1 MAKFS
6 FDDYARTTFSVATN
20 KGDGSV
26 ISHHQMDEL
35 IGYLKSSG
43 SGPDDATSFSQYME
57 TRLRSLPPELP
68 AGTDYL
74 AFSGKDSG
82 GISNY
87 RNATTYRGDL
97 GSKAGIIGDTPW
109 GNFVQDLYENPA
121 HHPDFGIIEGKL
133 KIYLS
138 SRGIVPL
145 GDEAAGA
152 LQDIMWNAGSPR
164 FFENAIATGKPLVAF
179 VENAPAN
186 RGFSNFELPT
196 ALEHPQLRING
207 YPISAFGPEPLAFA
221 SQSAAEYQALERS
234 LAQHATT
241 NSAHPVDV
249 AQVRLH
255 LKPIDG
261 YDAVSRTLFER
272 PLHDYSALNLS
283 EMSTTRANW
292 VAAHA
297 NLGTGPRLFADL
309 PEPPSHA
316 PLQPG
321 APRGPPQA
329 AAVAEAVA
337 DVAPHGM
344 HAGINPAIK
353 VAGVTGVALLAHD
366 FATSGH
372 KWIELNSQ
380 GNAAGADSTAAHFV
394 GRNVGGAVGGF
405 LGGAGVGL
413 ASGSWTGPGA
423 IATGIGGGVLGAYLG
438 ERWAEQKDV
447 ERVYSQ
453 VDPMGRTW
461 TRDPA
466 DPNGRWLR
474 AGEQQ
479 QVQSSDLGTGV
490 EVRPVQTAQGDDVTF
505 RTNYVATGTLERQL
519 NWQAARAS
527 YELGLSNP
535 PPPQNPYR
543 LNANGLAE
551 PAQGAFETD
560 RAFVRDSSSGQ
571 WELEIKEM
579 VDGRVP
585 NSRHLP
591 VSAEQAQALDEQSR
605 TVIAQNASNT
615 KAAMAARYMV
625 AHEQGRWNDF
635 GDANNPS
642 VPRAIQDAEASANT
656 LNASDGNAYT
666 RQADG
671 QWISKGMIIDSSAN
685 RNLSDELEIAWQS
698 QNDGIAGLHDI
709 ATQLKDTAQVAPEGI
724 RGQVDALYARHG
736 IERTE
741 QQLAATA
748 VAVEQTLNL
757 QGRTGDVVLEL
768 MPDPRTHAPSADSAI
783 ATFGDAGGNRMVLTG
798 TTTIEDITRA
808 QSQLRPEAPLAAQGA
823 TPADQATTPDVPELR
838 IAALTAKEQDAH
850 QQALQEAN
858 RQGSATV
865 DAHQAAS
872 AAVLQTRGVTIDP
885 VEALKN
891 DSDFQRGAVTD
902 AAIEPSREPAPAPAT
917 VFAAPAA
924 AIVEP
929 ERTRPSRESEQLV
942 ESRSER
948 QADSAQRTEEAA
960 QRDARK
966 DEAVSTAPVVNPQ
979 SASQHEPTVKQA
991 RQEQNASVVSTAASA
1006 SSVQPA
1012 QMQAPKAEPRVH
1024 QGSVEPQQLIGS
1036 LPAQPTTSTT
1046 QDEAEKPLP
1055 PSNETEHAPRVTQ
1068 EVPLD
1073 PPLPPPPARDNPG
1086 LEPASP
1092 RAADVGG
1099 DAAHQAA
1106 LPSSLSD
1113 EDRDLPA
1120 HVTPPPAIV
1129 AESNPMQ
1136 PGHPDHALYQQIRE
1150 GVEELDTK
1158 HGRSFDATSE
1168 RMTASL
1174 LVLAK
1179 DNDLSHVDHVLV
1191 SNATATHPAGH
1202 ILFVVQGEAND
1213 PAHLRASMPTAEA
1226 AQTPVED
1233 SLLQFDSV
1241 SREAQQRSLANQ
1253 QEQLLQDE
1261 RAQQDIQV
1269 RAASA
1274 G

>member
-1 MAKFS
+1 MGQFAFEEFALATLKP
-6 FDDYARTTFSVATN
+6 ATN
-20 KGDGSV
+20 VADGSRL
-26 ISHHQMDEL
+26 SDHQKALVVE
-35 IGYLKSSG
+35 YLTSPG
-43 SGPDDATSFSQYME
+43 SGPDGSTSYEDFVREKMRIHPP
-57 TRLRSLPPELP
+57 RLPTGVE
-68 AGTDYL
+68 YI
-74 AFSGKDSG
+74 AFSGVDGRKIPNFD
-82 GISNY
+82 
-87 RNATTYRGDL
+87 NATEYRRNLEGR
-97 GSKAGIIGDTPW
+97 AAIIGDTPW
-109 GNFVQDLYENPA
+109 GHYIDSLNKHPEN
-121 HHPDFGIIEGKL
+121 HRDFYAVKD
-133 KIYLS
+133 KFRDFMS
-138 SRGIVPL
+138 ARGFAPRGEPIS
-145 GDEAAGA
+145 A
-152 LQDIMWNAGSPR
+152 LQDMMWNAGSPR

-179 VENAPAN
+179 VENAQPG
-186 RGFSNFELPT
+186 RGFDKFELAT
-196 ALEHPQLRING
+196 ALDHPSVRING

-261 YDAVSRTLFER
+261 YDAVSKTLFER

-321 APRGPPQA
+321 APRGPPHA

-337 DVAPHGM
+337 DVAPHGV

-353 VAGVTGVALLAHD
+353 IAGVAGVALLAHD

-438 ERWAEQKDV
+438 ERWAEQKDI

-466 DPNGRWLR
+466 DTNGRWLR

-479 QVQSSDLGTGV
+479 QIQSSDLGTGV

-505 RTNYVATGTLERQL
+505 RTSYVATGTLERQL

-551 PAQGAFETD
+551 PARGAFETD
-560 RAFVRDSSSGQ
+560 RAFVRDASSGQ

-625 AHEQGRWNDF
+625 AHEQGRWSDF

-642 VPRAIQDAEASANT
+642 IPRAIRDAQASADT
-656 LNASDGNAYT
+656 LKASDGNAYT

-671 QWISKGMIIDSSAN
+671 QWVSKGVIFDSAAN
-685 RNLSDELEIAWQS
+685 RNLSDELEITWQS

-709 ATQLKDTAQVAPEGI
+709 ARQLKDTVQVAHEGI

-768 MPDPRTHAPSADSAI
+768 MPDPRTHAPGAESAI

-808 QSQLRPEAPLAAQGA
+808 QSQLRPEASLAAQGA
-823 TPADQATTPDVPELR
+823 APADQATTPDVPELR

-850 QQALQEAN
+850 RQALQEAN
-858 RQGSATV
+858 RQGSAAV
-865 DAHQAAS
+865 DAQQAAS
-872 AAVLQTRGVTIDP
+872 TAVLEARGVQVDP
-885 VEALKN
+885 VEAMKV
-891 DSDFQRGAVTD
+891 DSDLQPGAATN
-902 AAIEPSREPAPAPAT
+902 AAIESARQPAPSPAP
-917 VFAAPAA
+917 VIAAPSAS
-924 AIVEP
+924 IVEP
-929 ERTRPSRESEQLV
+929 ERTRPSRESGQPV
-942 ESRSER
+942 ENHSER
-948 QADSAQRTEEAA
+948 QADSAQRAEDAARQDVRKEEPAP
-960 QRDARK
+960 
-966 DEAVSTAPVVNPQ
+966 TAPAVGPQ
-979 SASQHEPTVKQA
+979 SASQHEPTVEQA
-991 RQEQNASVVSTAASA
+991 YEERNASVVSTLASTG
-1006 SSVQPA
+1006 STQQVH
-1012 QMQAPKAEPRVH
+1012 MQEHKAEDPARE
-1024 QGSVEPQQLIGS
+1024 GSAELQKLTDA
-1036 LPAQPTTSTT
+1036 LPAQPAVATA
-1046 QDEAEKPLP
+1046 QDKAEEQ
-1055 PSNETEHAPRVTQ
+1055 PSESEQAPRTAHEVT
-1068 EVPLD
+1068 LD
-1073 PPLPPPPARDNPG
+1073 HPVPPPPAGEHPE
-1086 LEPASP
+1086 LEPAGP
-1092 RAADVGG
+1092 RTADVGG
-1099 DAAHQAA
+1099 EATHQAA
-1106 LPSSLSD
+1106 LPSSPSG
-1113 EDRDLPA
+1113 EDRDIPEHA
-1120 HVTPPPAIV
+1120 TPQPTTLT
-1129 AESNPMQ
+1129 ESNPMQ

-1150 GVEELDTK
+1150 GVADLDAM

-1168 RMTASL
+1168 KMTASL

-1179 DNDLSHVDHVLV
+1179 ENDLSHVDHVLV

-1202 ILFVVQGEAND
+1202 TLFVVQGEAND

-1226 AQTPVED
+1226 AQTPVEE

-1241 SREAQQRSLANQ
+1241 SREAQQRALANQ

-1269 RAASA
+1269 RAASM

>member
-1 MAKFS
+1 MSKFI
-6 FDDYARTTFSVATN
+6 FDDFVKTTLGGATQA
-20 KGDGSV
+20 GSGEALTAQQISDV
-26 ISHHQMDEL
+26 IT
-35 IGYLKSSG
+35 YLKSPG
-43 SGPDDATSFSQYME
+43 SGPTTSVSFEQYVTGNMQAHPP
-57 TRLRSLPPELP
+57 RLPD
-68 AGTDYL
+68 GMDYL
-74 AFSGKDSG
+74 AFSGKDTTR
-82 GISNY
+82 ISNY
-87 RNATTYRGDL
+87 TNAEVY
-97 GSKAGIIGDTPW
+97 SKDINGKSGIIGDTPW
-109 GNFVQDLYENPA
+109 GKFVDQLAKNPA
-121 HHPDFGIIEGKL
+121 HIPDLQSMEAGLRSVMESK
-133 KIYLS
+133 
-138 SRGIVPL
+138 GIVPF
-145 GDEAAGA
+145 DKNYVGA
-152 LQDIMWNAGSPR
+152 LQDIMWNAGSPK
-164 FFENAIATGKPLVAF
+164 FFENAIATGKPLIAF
-179 VENAPAN
+179 VDGAPPD
-186 RGFSNFELPT
+186 RGFSRFELAT
-196 ALEHPQLRING
+196 ALDHPNVRING

-241 NSAHPVDV
+241 NSAQPVDV

-261 YDAVSRTLFER
+261 YDAVSKTLFER

-321 APRGPPQA
+321 APRGPPHA
-329 AAVAEAVA
+329 ATVAEAVA

-353 VAGVTGVALLAHD
+353 VAGVAGVALLAHD

-438 ERWAEQKDV
+438 ERWVEQKDI

-461 TRDPA
+461 TRDAA

-479 QVQSSDLGTGV
+479 QVQSTDLGTGV

-505 RTNYVATGTLERQL
+505 RTSYVATGTLERQL

-551 PAQGAFETD
+551 PARGAFETD
-560 RAFVRDSSSGQ
+560 RAFVRDASSGQ

-591 VSAEQAQALDEQSR
+591 VSAEQAQALDEKSR

-625 AHEQGRWNDF
+625 AHEQGRWSDF

-642 VPRAIQDAEASANT
+642 IPRAIQDAQASADT
-656 LNASDGNAYT
+656 LKASDGNAYT

-671 QWISKGMIIDSSAN
+671 QWVSKGVIFDSAAN
-685 RNLSDELEIAWQS
+685 RNLSDELEITWQS

-709 ATQLKDTAQVAPEGI
+709 ARQLKETAQVAHEGI

-768 MPDPRTHAPSADSAI
+768 MPDPRTHAPSAESAI

-798 TTTIEDITRA
+798 TTTIEDIMRA
-808 QSQLRPEAPLAAQGA
+808 QSQFRPEGSLAAQGA
-823 TPADQATTPDVPELR
+823 APADQATTPDVPELR

-850 QQALQEAN
+850 RQALQEAN
-858 RQGSATV
+858 RQGSAAV
-865 DAHQAAS
+865 DAQQAAS
-872 AAVLQTRGVTIDP
+872 AAVLEARGVQVDP
-885 VEALKN
+885 GEALKVN
-891 DSDFQRGAVTD
+891 RDLQRGAATS
-902 AAIEPSREPAPAPAT
+902 AAVEPAREPTPAPAP
-917 VFAAPAA
+917 VIAAPSAS
-924 AIVEP
+924 IVEP
-929 ERTRPSRESEQLV
+929 ERTRPSRESEQA
-942 ESRSER
+942 EDAAR
-948 QADSAQRTEEAA
+948 QN
-960 QRDARK
+960 ARK
-966 DEAVSTAPVVNPQ
+966 EEPAPTAPAVGPQ
-979 SASQHEPTVKQA
+979 SASQHEPTVEEA
-991 RQEQNASVVSTAASA
+991 REARNASVVGTAAGAGSTQPVHMQEHKA
-1006 SSVQPA
+1006 EDPTLQGGAEPQKLADALPVQPA
-1012 QMQAPKAEPRVH
+1012 VATAQDKAEQPLPQPSESEQAPRTAQEAPLDLPV
-1024 QGSVEPQQLIGS
+1024 PP
-1036 LPAQPTTSTT
+1036 LPAQDDPEPEPTG
-1046 QDEAEKPLP
+1046 
-1055 PSNETEHAPRVTQ
+1055 PRT
-1068 EVPLD
+1068 
-1073 PPLPPPPARDNPG
+1073 
-1086 LEPASP
+1086 
-1092 RAADVGG
+1092 ADVGG
-1099 DAAHQAA
+1099 DATRQAA
-1106 LPSSLSD
+1106 PPSSPSD
-1113 EDRDLPA
+1113 EERDLPE
-1120 HVTPPPAIV
+1120 HVAPPSA
-1129 AESNPMQ
+1129 ALTESNPMQ
-1136 PGHPDHALYQQIRE
+1136 PGHPDHPLYQQIRE
-1150 GVEELDTK
+1150 GVAELDAQ

-1202 ILFVVQGEAND
+1202 TLFVVQGEAND

-1226 AQTPVED
+1226 AQTPVEE

-1241 SREAQQRSLANQ
+1241 SREAQQRALANQ
-1253 QEQLLQDE
+1253 QEQQLQDE
-1261 RAQQDIQV
+1261 RAQLDIQV

>member
-1 MAKFS
+1 MPQFS
-6 FDDYARTTFSVATN
+6 FENFALTTLTPATDAASGALLTDQQ
-20 KGDGSV
+20 KAEVVS
-26 ISHHQMDEL
+26 
-35 IGYLKSSG
+35 YLKSPG
-43 SGPDDATSFSQYME
+43 SGPDGVTSYEEFVNSK
-57 TRLRSLPPELP
+57 LRTFPAELPP
-68 AGTDYL
+68 GVDYV
-74 AFSGKDSG
+74 AFSGTDSFDKG
-82 GISNY
+82 NY
-87 RNATTYRGDL
+87 FNATDYGKNLQGRT
-97 GSKAGIIGDTPW
+97 GIIGDTPW
-109 GNFVQDLYENPA
+109 GKYIEEIVDKPEA
-121 HHPDFGIIEGKL
+121 HPDFHTVADKFQAFMDA
-133 KIYLS
+133 
-138 SRGIVPL
+138 RGFKPMGNGV
-145 GDEAAGA
+145 GA
-152 LQDIMWNAGSPR
+152 LQDMMWNAGSPK

-179 VENAPAN
+179 VENAKLE
-186 RGFSNFELPT
+186 RGFHKFELAT
-196 ALEHPQLRING
+196 ALDHPTVRING

-241 NSAHPVDV
+241 NGAHPVDI

-261 YDAVSRTLFER
+261 YDAISKTLFER

-297 NLGTGPRLFADL
+297 NLTIGPRLFADL
-309 PEPPSHA
+309 PEPSSHA

-321 APRGPPQA
+321 APRGPPHA
-329 AAVAEAVA
+329 ATIAETVA
-337 DVAPHGM
+337 DVAPHGV

-353 VAGVTGVALLAHD
+353 VAGVAGVALLAHD

-394 GRNVGGAVGGF
+394 GRNVGGAMGGF

-438 ERWAEQKDV
+438 ERWAEQKDI

-453 VDPMGRTW
+453 VDPMGRAW

-505 RTNYVATGTLERQL
+505 RTSYVATGTLERQL

-527 YELGLSNP
+527 YELGLSSP

-551 PAQGAFETD
+551 PARGAFETD
-560 RAFVRDSSSGQ
+560 RAFVRDASSGQ

-656 LNASDGNAYT
+656 LPASDGNAYT

-671 QWISKGMIIDSSAN
+671 QWVSKGVIFDSTAN
-685 RNLSDELEIAWQS
+685 RNLSDELEITWQS

-709 ATQLKDTAQVAPEGI
+709 ARQLKDTAQVAPEGI

-741 QQLAATA
+741 QQLAATV

-798 TTTIEDITRA
+798 TTTIEDIARA
-808 QSQLRPEAPLAAQGA
+808 QSQLRPEALLAAQGA

-838 IAALTAKEQDAH
+838 IAALTAKEQDAY

-858 RQGSATV
+858 RQGSAAV
-865 DAHQAAS
+865 DAQQAAS
-872 AAVLQTRGVTIDP
+872 AAVLEARGVQIDP
-885 VEALKN
+885 VEALKG
-891 DSDFQRGAVTD
+891 DTDPQRGAATS
-902 AAIEPSREPAPAPAT
+902 AAVEPAREPAPAPAP
-917 VFAAPAA
+917 VIAAPSAV
-924 AIVEP
+924 IVEP
-929 ERTRPSRESEQLV
+929 ERTRPSRESEQRV
-942 ESRSER
+942 ENRSER
-948 QADSAQRTEEAA
+948 QVDSAQRAEDAARQDVRKEAPA
-960 QRDARK
+960 P
-966 DEAVSTAPVVNPQ
+966 TAPAVGPQ
-979 SASQHEPTVKQA
+979 SASQHEPNVEQA
-991 RQEQNASVVSTAASA
+991 RQEQNASVVGTAASA
-1006 SSVQPA
+1006 GLSQPV
-1012 QMQAPKAEPRVH
+1012 QMQEPWTEDPAH
-1024 QGSVEPQQLIGS
+1024 QGSAEPQKLTDA
-1036 LPAQPTTSTT
+1036 LPAQPAAATAR
-1046 QDEAEKPLP
+1046 DKAEEQ
-1055 PSNETEHAPRVTQ
+1055 PSENEQAPRTAQ

-1073 PPLPPPPARDNPG
+1073 LPLPPPPDRDNPE
-1086 LEPASP
+1086 LEAAGP
-1092 RAADVGG
+1092 RAAGVRGQ
-1099 DAAHQAA
+1099 ATHEAA
-1106 LPSSLSD
+1106 LPSSPSD
-1113 EDRDLPA
+1113 EERDFPE
-1120 HVTPPPAIV
+1120 HVEPQQTSL
-1129 AESNPMQ
+1129 AESNPMR
-1136 PGHPDHALYQQIRE
+1136 PGHPDHPLYQQIRE
-1150 GVEELDTK
+1150 GVEELDAK
-1158 HGRSFDATSE
+1158 HGRSFDAASE

-1202 ILFVVQGEAND
+1202 TLFVVQGEASD

-1226 AQTPVED
+1226 AQTPVEE

-1241 SREAQQRSLANQ
+1241 SREAQQRALANQ
-1253 QEQLLQDE
+1253 QEQQLQDE

-1274 G
+1274 W

>member
-1 MAKFS
+1 MSKFI
-6 FDDYARTTFSVATN
+6 FDDFVKTTLGGATQA
-20 KGDGSV
+20 GSGEALTAQQISDV
-26 ISHHQMDEL
+26 IT
-35 IGYLKSSG
+35 YLKSPG
-43 SGPDDATSFSQYME
+43 SGPTTSVSFEQYVTGNMQAHPP
-57 TRLRSLPPELP
+57 RLPD
-68 AGTDYL
+68 GMDYL
-74 AFSGKDSG
+74 AFSGKDTTR
-82 GISNY
+82 ISNY
-87 RNATTYRGDL
+87 TNAEVY
-97 GSKAGIIGDTPW
+97 SKDINGKSGIIGDTPW
-109 GNFVQDLYENPA
+109 GKFVDQLAKNPA
-121 HHPDFGIIEGKL
+121 HIPDLQSMEAGLRSVMESK
-133 KIYLS
+133 
-138 SRGIVPL
+138 GIVPF
-145 GDEAAGA
+145 DKNYVGA
-152 LQDIMWNAGSPR
+152 LQDIMWNAGSPK
-164 FFENAIATGKPLVAF
+164 FFENAIATGKPLIAF
-179 VENAPAN
+179 VDGAPPD
-186 RGFSNFELPT
+186 RGFSRFELAT
-196 ALEHPQLRING
+196 ALDHPNVRING

-241 NSAHPVDV
+241 NSAQPVDV

-261 YDAVSRTLFER
+261 YDAVSKTLFER

-321 APRGPPQA
+321 APRGPPHA
-329 AAVAEAVA
+329 ATVAEAVA

-353 VAGVTGVALLAHD
+353 VAGVAGVALLAHD

-438 ERWAEQKDV
+438 ERWAEQKDI
-447 ERVYSQ
+447 ERIYSQ

-461 TRDPA
+461 MRDPA

-479 QVQSSDLGTGV
+479 QVQSTDLGTGV

-505 RTNYVATGTLERQL
+505 RTSYVATGTLERQL

-551 PAQGAFETD
+551 PARGAFETD
-560 RAFVRDSSSGQ
+560 RAFVRDASSGQ

-605 TVIAQNASNT
+605 AVIAQNASNT

-625 AHEQGRWNDF
+625 AHEQGRWSDF
-635 GDANNPS
+635 GDANSPS
-642 VPRAIQDAEASANT
+642 IPRAVQDAQASADT
-656 LNASDGNAYT
+656 LKASDGNAYT

-671 QWISKGMIIDSSAN
+671 QWVSKGVIFDSAAN
-685 RNLSDELEIAWQS
+685 RNLSDELEITWQS

-709 ATQLKDTAQVAPEGI
+709 AKQLKDTAQVAHEGI

-768 MPDPRTHAPSADSAI
+768 MPDPRTHAPSAESAI

-808 QSQLRPEAPLAAQGA
+808 QSQLRPEASLAAQGA
-823 TPADQATTPDVPELR
+823 APADQATTPDVPELR

-850 QQALQEAN
+850 RQALQEAN
-858 RQGSATV
+858 RQGSAAV
-865 DAHQAAS
+865 DAQQAAS
-872 AAVLQTRGVTIDP
+872 AAVLEARGVQIDP
-885 VEALKN
+885 VEALKG
-891 DSDFQRGAVTD
+891 DTDLQRGA
-902 AAIEPSREPAPAPAT
+902 AASAVVEPAREPTPAPAP
-917 VFAAPAA
+917 VIAAPSAS
-924 AIVEP
+924 IVEP
-929 ERTRPSRESEQLV
+929 ERTRPSRESEQA
-942 ESRSER
+942 EDAAR
-948 QADSAQRTEEAA
+948 QN
-960 QRDARK
+960 ARK
-966 DEAVSTAPVVNPQ
+966 EEPAPTAPAVGPQ
-979 SASQHEPTVKQA
+979 SASQHEPTVEEA
-991 RQEQNASVVSTAASA
+991 REARNASVVGTAAGAGSTQPVHMQEHKA
-1006 SSVQPA
+1006 EDPTLQGGAEPQKLADALPVQPA
-1012 QMQAPKAEPRVH
+1012 VATAQDKAEQPLPQPSESEQAPRTAQEAPLDLPV
-1024 QGSVEPQQLIGS
+1024 PP
-1036 LPAQPTTSTT
+1036 LPAQDDPEPEPTG
-1046 QDEAEKPLP
+1046 
-1055 PSNETEHAPRVTQ
+1055 PRT
-1068 EVPLD
+1068 
-1073 PPLPPPPARDNPG
+1073 
-1086 LEPASP
+1086 
-1092 RAADVGG
+1092 ADVGG
-1099 DAAHQAA
+1099 DATRHAAPPSSPSDEELDLPEHVAPPSAA
-1106 LPSSLSD
+1106 L
-1113 EDRDLPA
+1113 
-1120 HVTPPPAIV
+1120 T
-1129 AESNPMQ
+1129 ESNPMR
-1136 PGHPDHALYQQIRE
+1136 PGHPDHPLYQQIRE
-1150 GVEELDTK
+1150 GVAELDAQ

-1202 ILFVVQGEAND
+1202 TLFVVQGEAND

-1226 AQTPVED
+1226 AQTPVEE

-1241 SREAQQRSLANQ
+1241 SREAQQRALANQ
-1253 QEQLLQDE
+1253 QEQQLQDE
-1261 RAQQDIQV
+1261 RAQLDIQV

>member
-1 MAKFS
+1 MSKFI
-6 FDDYARTTFSVATN
+6 FDDFVKTTLGGATQA
-20 KGDGSV
+20 GSGETLTAQQISDV
-26 ISHHQMDEL
+26 IT
-35 IGYLKSSG
+35 YLKSPG
-43 SGPDDATSFSQYME
+43 SGPTTSVSFEQYVTGNMQAHPP
-57 TRLRSLPPELP
+57 RLPD
-68 AGTDYL
+68 GMDYL
-74 AFSGKDSG
+74 AFSGKDAAK
-82 GISNY
+82 ISNY
-87 RNATTYRGDL
+87 TNAEVY
-97 GSKAGIIGDTPW
+97 SKDINGKSGIIGDTPW
-109 GNFVQDLYENPA
+109 GKFVDQLAKNPA
-121 HHPDFGIIEGKL
+121 HIPDLQSMEAGLRNVMESK
-133 KIYLS
+133 
-138 SRGIVPL
+138 GIVPF
-145 GDEAAGA
+145 DKNYVGA
-152 LQDIMWNAGSPR
+152 LQDIMWNAGSPK
-164 FFENAIATGKPLVAF
+164 FFENAIATGKPLIAF
-179 VENAPAN
+179 VDGAPPD
-186 RGFSNFELPT
+186 RGFSRFELAT
-196 ALEHPQLRING
+196 ALDHPTVRING

-261 YDAVSRTLFER
+261 YDAVSKTLFER

-316 PLQPG
+316 PLPPG
-321 APRGPPQA
+321 APRGPPHA
-329 AAVAEAVA
+329 ATVAEAVA
-337 DVAPHGM
+337 DVSPHGM

-353 VAGVTGVALLAHD
+353 VAGVAGVALLAHD

-438 ERWAEQKDV
+438 ERWAGQKDI

-505 RTNYVATGTLERQL
+505 RTSYVATGTLERQL

-535 PPPQNPYR
+535 PPPLDPYR
-543 LNANGLAE
+543 LSAHGSAE
-551 PAQGAFETD
+551 PARGAFETD
-560 RAFVRDSSSGQ
+560 RAFVRDASSGQ

-625 AHEQGRWNDF
+625 AHEQGRWSDF

-642 VPRAIQDAEASANT
+642 IPRAVQDAQASADT
-656 LNASDGNAYT
+656 LKASDGNAYT

-671 QWISKGMIIDSSAN
+671 QWVSKGVIFDSAAN
-685 RNLSDELEIAWQS
+685 RNLSDELEITWQS

-709 ATQLKDTAQVAPEGI
+709 ARQLKDTAQVAHEGI

-768 MPDPRTHAPSADSAI
+768 MPDPRTHAPSAESAI

-798 TTTIEDITRA
+798 TTTIEDIARA
-808 QSQLRPEAPLAAQGA
+808 QSQLRPEASLAAQGA
-823 TPADQATTPDVPELR
+823 APADQATTPDVPELR

-850 QQALQEAN
+850 RQALQEAN
-858 RQGSATV
+858 RQGSAAV
-865 DAHQAAS
+865 DAQQAAS
-872 AAVLQTRGVTIDP
+872 AAVLEARGVQVDP
-885 VEALKN
+885 GETLKV
-891 DSDFQRGAVTD
+891 DSDLQREAATSAAV
-902 AAIEPSREPAPAPAT
+902 EPARQPAPTPAP
-917 VFAAPAA
+917 VVAAPSVS
-924 AIVEP
+924 IVESG
-929 ERTRPSRESEQLV
+929 RTRPSRESEQPV
-942 ESRSER
+942 ESRPER
-948 QADSAQRTEEAA
+948 RADSAQRAEDAARQDVRREEPAP
-960 QRDARK
+960 
-966 DEAVSTAPVVNPQ
+966 TAPAMPAQ
-979 SASQHEPTVKQA
+979 SASQHEPTVEPA
-991 RQEQNASVVSTAASA
+991 REERNASFVSTVASA
-1006 SSVQPA
+1006 GSTQPVHMQEHKTEDPVREGSAEPQKLANVVQAQPA
-1012 QMQAPKAEPRVH
+1012 VA
-1024 QGSVEPQQLIGS
+1024 
-1036 LPAQPTTSTT
+1036 TT
-1046 QDEAEKPLP
+1046 QDKAEKPLP
-1055 PSNETEHAPRVTQ
+1055 QSSENEQAPRTAQ

-1073 PPLPPPPARDNPG
+1073 LPVPPSPARNNPG
-1086 LEPASP
+1086 LEPAGL

-1099 DAAHQAA
+1099 DATHQTA
-1106 LPSSLSD
+1106 LPSSASD
-1113 EDRDLPA
+1113 EERDLPE
-1120 HVTPPPAIV
+1120 HVAPPSAAL

-1136 PGHPDHALYQQIRE
+1136 PGHPDHPLYQQIRE
-1150 GVEELDTK
+1150 GVAELDAK

-1191 SNATATHPAGH
+1191 SNTTATHPAGH
-1202 ILFVVQGEAND
+1202 TLFVVQGEAND

-1226 AQTPVED
+1226 AQTPVEE

-1241 SREAQQRSLANQ
+1241 SREAQQRALANQ

-1269 RAASA
+1269 RAVNAW
-1274 G
+1274 

>member
-1 MAKFS
+1 MGQFAFKEF
-6 FDDYARTTFSVATN
+6 ALATLKPATN
-20 KGDGSV
+20 VADGSRL
-26 ISHHQMDEL
+26 SDHHKALVVE
-35 IGYLKSSG
+35 YLTSPG
-43 SGPDDATSFSQYME
+43 SGPDGSTSYEDFVREKMRIHPP
-57 TRLRSLPPELP
+57 RLPTGVE
-68 AGTDYL
+68 YI
-74 AFSGKDSG
+74 AFSGVDGRKIPNFD
-82 GISNY
+82 
-87 RNATTYRGDL
+87 NATEYRRNLEGR
-97 GSKAGIIGDTPW
+97 AAIIGDTPW
-109 GNFVQDLYENPA
+109 GHYIDSLNKHPENHQDFYA
-121 HHPDFGIIEGKL
+121 VKDKFRDFM
-133 KIYLS
+133 S
-138 SRGIVPL
+138 ARGFAPRGEPIS
-145 GDEAAGA
+145 A
-152 LQDIMWNAGSPR
+152 LQDMMWNAGSPR

-179 VENAPAN
+179 VENAQPG
-186 RGFSNFELPT
+186 RGFDKFELAT
-196 ALEHPQLRING
+196 ALDHPTVRING

-261 YDAVSRTLFER
+261 YDAVSKTLFER

-353 VAGVTGVALLAHD
+353 VAGVAGVALLAHD

-405 LGGAGVGL
+405 LGGADVGL

-461 TRDPA
+461 TRAPA

-656 LNASDGNAYT
+656 LNASDGSAYT

-671 QWISKGMIIDSSAN
+671 QWISKGMIFDSTAN
-685 RNLSDELEIAWQS
+685 RNLSDELEITWQS
-698 QNDGIAGLHDI
+698 QNEGIAGLHDI

-741 QQLAATA
+741 QQLASTA
-748 VAVEQTLNL
+748 AAVEQTLNL

-798 TTTIEDITRA
+798 TTTIEDIARA
-808 QSQLRPEAPLAAQGA
+808 QSQLRSEASLAAQGA
-823 TPADQATTPDVPELR
+823 MPADQATTPDAPELR

-850 QQALQEAN
+850 QQARQEAN
-858 RQGSATV
+858 RQGGGAV
-865 DAHQAAS
+865 DAQQAAS
-872 AAVLQTRGVTIDP
+872 AAVLEARGVQVDP
-885 VEALKN
+885 VEALRI
-891 DSDFQRGAVTD
+891 DTDPQRGAATN
-902 AAIEPSREPAPAPAT
+902 AAVEPSREPAPAPT
-917 VFAAPAA
+917 PVFAAPAA

-929 ERTRPSRESEQLV
+929 ERTRPSRESEQRV

-948 QADSAQRTEEAA
+948 QADSAQRAEDAARQDVRKEEPAP
-960 QRDARK
+960 
-966 DEAVSTAPVVNPQ
+966 TAPAVGPQ
-979 SASQHEPTVKQA
+979 STSQHEPNVEQA
-991 RQEQNASVVSTAASA
+991 RQEQNASVVSTAASV
-1006 SSVQPA
+1006 SSAQPA
-1012 QMQAPKAEPRVH
+1012 QMQEPKAEPHVH
-1024 QGSVEPQQLIGS
+1024 QGSVEPQQLTGS
-1036 LPAQPTTSTT
+1036 LTARPTASTT
-1046 QDEAEKPLP
+1046 QDEAEKPLS
-1055 PSNETEHAPRVTQ
+1055 PSNETEHAPKGAQ

-1073 PPLPPPPARDNPG
+1073 PPLPPPPARGNPG

-1092 RAADVGG
+1092 RAADVGR
-1099 DAAHQAA
+1099 DATHQAA
-1106 LPSSLSD
+1106 LPSFPSD
-1113 EDRDLPA
+1113 EDRDFPA
-1120 HVTPPPAIV
+1120 HVTPPPATV

-1150 GVEELDTK
+1150 GVEKLDAK
-1158 HGRSFDATSE
+1158 HGRSFDDTSE

-1202 ILFVVQGEAND
+1202 TLFVVQGEAND
-1213 PAHLRASMPTAEA
+1213 PAHLRASVPTAEA
-1226 AQTPVED
+1226 AQTPVEE

-1241 SREAQQRSLANQ
+1241 SREAQQRALANQ
-1253 QEQLLQDE
+1253 QEQQLQDE

-1274 G
+1274 W

>member
-1 MAKFS
+1 MSKFI
-6 FDDYARTTFSVATN
+6 FDDFVKTTLGGATQA
-20 KGDGSV
+20 GSGEALTAQQISDV
-26 ISHHQMDEL
+26 IT
-35 IGYLKSSG
+35 YLKSPG
-43 SGPDDATSFSQYME
+43 SGPTTSVSFEQYVTGNMQAHPP
-57 TRLRSLPPELP
+57 RLPD
-68 AGTDYL
+68 GMDYL
-74 AFSGKDSG
+74 AFSGKDAAK
-82 GISNY
+82 ISNY
-87 RNATTYRGDL
+87 TNAEVY
-97 GSKAGIIGDTPW
+97 SKDINGKSGIIGDTPW
-109 GNFVQDLYENPA
+109 GKFVDQLAKNPA
-121 HHPDFGIIEGKL
+121 HIPDLQSMEAGLRNVMESK
-133 KIYLS
+133 
-138 SRGIVPL
+138 GIVPF
-145 GDEAAGA
+145 DKNYVGA
-152 LQDIMWNAGSPR
+152 LQDIMWNAGSPK
-164 FFENAIATGKPLVAF
+164 FFENAIATGKPLIAF
-179 VENAPAN
+179 VDGAPPD
-186 RGFSNFELPT
+186 RGFSRFELAT
-196 ALEHPQLRING
+196 ALDHPTVRING

-261 YDAVSRTLFER
+261 YDAVSKTLFER

-292 VAAHA
+292 LAAHA

-321 APRGPPQA
+321 APRGPPRA
-329 AAVAEAVA
+329 ATVAEAVA

-353 VAGVTGVALLAHD
+353 VAGVAGVALLAHD

-438 ERWAEQKDV
+438 ERWAEQKDI

-461 TRDPA
+461 TRDAA

-479 QVQSSDLGTGV
+479 QVQSTDLGTGV

-505 RTNYVATGTLERQL
+505 RTSYVATGTLERQL

-551 PAQGAFETD
+551 PARVAFETD
-560 RAFVRDSSSGQ
+560 RAFIRDASSGQ

-625 AHEQGRWNDF
+625 AHEQGRWSDF

-642 VPRAIQDAEASANT
+642 IPRAVQDAQASADT
-656 LNASDGNAYT
+656 LKASDGNAYT

-671 QWISKGMIIDSSAN
+671 QWVSKGVIFDSAAN
-685 RNLSDELEIAWQS
+685 RNLSDELEITWQS

-709 ATQLKDTAQVAPEGI
+709 ARQLKDTAQVAHEGI

-768 MPDPRTHAPSADSAI
+768 MPDPRTHAPSAESAI

-798 TTTIEDITRA
+798 TTTIEDIARA
-808 QSQLRPEAPLAAQGA
+808 QSQLRPEAPLAAQGV

-850 QQALQEAN
+850 RQALQEAN
-858 RQGSATV
+858 RQGSAVV
-865 DAHQAAS
+865 DAHQSAS
-872 AAVLQTRGVTIDP
+872 AAVLEARGGHVDP
-885 VEALKN
+885 VEMLKV
-891 DSDFQRGAVTD
+891 DSDLQRGAATAGATVES
-902 AAIEPSREPAPAPAT
+902 ARQPAPTPAP
-917 VFAAPAA
+917 VIAAPSAV
-924 AIVEP
+924 IVEP
-929 ERTRPSRESEQLV
+929 ERTRPSRESEQPV
-942 ESRSER
+942 DKHTER
-948 QADSAQRTEEAA
+948 QADSAQRAEDAARQDVRKEAPA
-960 QRDARK
+960 P
-966 DEAVSTAPVVNPQ
+966 TAPAVGPQ
-979 SASQHEPTVKQA
+979 SASQHDATVEQV
-991 RQEQNASVVSTAASA
+991 RQEQNASVVNTAASA
-1006 SSVQPA
+1006 GSSQPV
-1012 QMQAPKAEPRVH
+1012 QMQEPWTEDPAH
-1024 QGSVEPQQLIGS
+1024 QGSAEPQKLADALQ
-1036 LPAQPTTSTT
+1036 AQPAAATAQDKAET
-1046 QDEAEKPLP
+1046 Q
-1055 PSNETEHAPRVTQ
+1055 PSESEQTPRTAQ

-1073 PPLPPPPARDNPG
+1073 PPVPPPPARDNPE
-1086 LEPASP
+1086 LEPTDP
-1092 RAADVGG
+1092 RTADVGR
-1099 DAAHQAA
+1099 DATHQTAP
-1106 LPSSLSD
+1106 PSSASD
-1113 EDRDLPA
+1113 EERDLPER
-1120 HVTPPPAIV
+1120 VTPQPATLT
-1129 AESNPMQ
+1129 ESNPMQ
-1136 PGHPDHALYQQIRE
+1136 PGHPDHPLYQQIRE
-1150 GVEELDTK
+1150 GVEELDAK
-1158 HGRSFDATSE
+1158 HGRSFDAASE

-1202 ILFVVQGEAND
+1202 TLFVVQGEAND

-1226 AQTPVED
+1226 AQTPVEE

-1241 SREAQQRSLANQ
+1241 SREAQQRALANQ

-1269 RAASA
+1269 RAANA
-1274 G
+1274 W

>member
-1 MAKFS
+1 MPQFS
-6 FDDYARTTFSVATN
+6 FENFALTTLTPATDAASGALLTDQQ
-20 KGDGSV
+20 KAEVVS
-26 ISHHQMDEL
+26 
-35 IGYLKSSG
+35 YLKSPG
-43 SGPDDATSFSQYME
+43 SGPDGVTSYEEFVNSK
-57 TRLRSLPPELP
+57 LRTFPAELPP
-68 AGTDYL
+68 GVDYV
-74 AFSGKDSG
+74 AFSGTDSFDKG
-82 GISNY
+82 NY
-87 RNATTYRGDL
+87 FNATDYGKNLQGRT
-97 GSKAGIIGDTPW
+97 GIIGDTPW
-109 GNFVQDLYENPA
+109 GKYIEEIVDKPEA
-121 HHPDFGIIEGKL
+121 HPDFHTVADKFQAFMDA
-133 KIYLS
+133 
-138 SRGIVPL
+138 RGFKPMGNGV
-145 GDEAAGA
+145 GA
-152 LQDIMWNAGSPR
+152 LQDMMWNAGSPK

-179 VENAPAN
+179 VENAKLE
-186 RGFSNFELPT
+186 RGFHKFELAT
-196 ALEHPQLRING
+196 ALDHPTVRING

-261 YDAVSRTLFER
+261 YDAVSKTLFER

-297 NLGTGPRLFADL
+297 NLTTGPRLFADL

-321 APRGPPQA
+321 APRGPPHA
-329 AAVAEAVA
+329 ATIAETVA

-344 HAGINPAIK
+344 HAGIHPAIK
-353 VAGVTGVALLAHD
+353 VAGVAGVALLAHD

-438 ERWAEQKDV
+438 ERWAEQKDI

-505 RTNYVATGTLERQL
+505 RTSYVATGTLERQL

-551 PAQGAFETD
+551 PARGAFETD
-560 RAFVRDSSSGQ
+560 RAFVRDASSGQ

-605 TVIAQNASNT
+605 TVIAQNSANT

-642 VPRAIQDAEASANT
+642 IPRAIQDAEANANT
-656 LNASDGNAYT
+656 LNASNGSAYT

-671 QWISKGMIIDSSAN
+671 QWVSKGVIFDSTAN
-685 RNLSDELEIAWQS
+685 RNLSDELEITWQS

-709 ATQLKDTAQVAPEGI
+709 ARQLKDTAQVAPEGI
-724 RGQVDALYARHG
+724 RAQVDALYARHG
-736 IERTE
+736 IVRTE

-768 MPDPRTHAPSADSAI
+768 MPDPRTHAPSAGSAI

-798 TTTIEDITRA
+798 TTTIEDIARA
-808 QSQLRPEAPLAAQGA
+808 QSQLRPEATLAAQGA
-823 TPADQATTPDVPELR
+823 APADQATTPDVPELR

-850 QQALQEAN
+850 RQALQEAN
-858 RQGSATV
+858 RQGSAAV
-865 DAHQAAS
+865 DAQQAAS
-872 AAVLQTRGVTIDP
+872 AAVLEARGGQVDP
-885 VEALKN
+885 VEALKV
-891 DSDFQRGAVTD
+891 DSDLQPGAATN
-902 AAIEPSREPAPAPAT
+902 AALESARQPAPSPAP
-917 VFAAPAA
+917 VIAAPSAS
-924 AIVEP
+924 IVEP
-929 ERTRPSRESEQLV
+929 ERTRPSRESEQRV

-948 QADSAQRTEEAA
+948 QVDSAQHAEDVGR
-960 QRDARK
+960 QDVRK
-966 DEAVSTAPVVNPQ
+966 DEPAPTAPAVGPQ
-979 SASQHEPTVKQA
+979 SASQHEPNVEQA
-991 RQEQNASVVSTAASA
+991 RQEQNASVVGTAASA
-1006 SSVQPA
+1006 GLSQPV
-1012 QMQAPKAEPRVH
+1012 QMQEPWTEDPAH
-1024 QGSVEPQQLIGS
+1024 QGSAEPQKLADA
-1036 LPAQPTTSTT
+1036 LPAQPAAATAR
-1046 QDEAEKPLP
+1046 DKAEEQ
-1055 PSNETEHAPRVTQ
+1055 PSENEQAPRTAQ

-1073 PPLPPPPARDNPG
+1073 PPVPPPPARDNPG

-1092 RAADVGG
+1092 RVADAGA
-1099 DAAHQAA
+1099 DAIHQAP
-1106 LPSSLSD
+1106 LPSSPSG
-1113 EDRDLPA
+1113 EERAFAEHASPRPA
-1120 HVTPPPAIV
+1120 TV
-1129 AESNPMQ
+1129 AESNPMR
-1136 PGHPDHALYQQIRE
+1136 PGHPDHPLYQQIRE
-1150 GVEELDTK
+1150 GVEELDAK
-1158 HGRSFDATSE
+1158 HGRSFDAASE

-1202 ILFVVQGEAND
+1202 TLFVVQGEAND

-1241 SREAQQRSLANQ
+1241 SREAQQRALANQ
-1253 QEQLLQDE
+1253 QEQQLQDE

-1269 RAASA
+1269 RAASM

>member
-1 MAKFS
+1 MGQFAFKEF
-6 FDDYARTTFSVATN
+6 ALATLKPATN
-20 KGDGSV
+20 VADGSRLSDQQKALV
-26 ISHHQMDEL
+26 VE
-35 IGYLKSSG
+35 YLTSPG
-43 SGPDDATSFSQYME
+43 SGPDGSTSYEDFVREKM
-57 TRLRSLPPELP
+57 RVHPPLLPKDVE
-68 AGTDYL
+68 YI
-74 AFSGKDSG
+74 AFSGIDG
-82 GISNY
+82 GKISNFD
-87 RNATTYRGDL
+87 NATEYQRNLDGR
-97 GSKAGIIGDTPW
+97 AAIIGDTPW
-109 GNFVQDLYENPA
+109 GHYIDSLNKHPENHQDFYA
-121 HHPDFGIIEGKL
+121 VKDKFRDFM
-133 KIYLS
+133 S
-138 SRGIVPL
+138 ARGFAPRGEPIS
-145 GDEAAGA
+145 A
-152 LQDIMWNAGSPR
+152 LQDMMWNAGSPR

-179 VENAPAN
+179 VENAQPE
-186 RGFSNFELPT
+186 RGFHKFELAT
-196 ALEHPQLRING
+196 ALDHPTVRING
-207 YPISAFGPEPLAFA
+207 YPMSAFGPEPLAFA

-241 NSAHPVDV
+241 HSAQPVDV

-261 YDAVSRTLFER
+261 YDAVSKTLFER

-297 NLGTGPRLFADL
+297 NMATGPRLFADL

-321 APRGPPQA
+321 APRGPPHA
-329 AAVAEAVA
+329 ATVAESVA

-353 VAGVTGVALLAHD
+353 VAGVAGVALLAHD

-438 ERWAEQKDV
+438 ERWAEQKDI

-479 QVQSSDLGTGV
+479 QVQSTDLGTGV
-490 EVRPVQTAQGDDVTF
+490 EVRPVQTAQGDEVTF
-505 RTNYVATGTLERQL
+505 RTSYVATGTLERQL

-543 LNANGLAE
+543 LSANGLAE
-551 PAQGAFETD
+551 PARGAFETD
-560 RAFVRDSSSGQ
+560 RTFVRDVSSGQ

-591 VSAEQAQALDEQSR
+591 VSAEQAQSLDEQSR
-605 TVIAQNASNT
+605 TVIAQNAANT
-615 KAAMAARYMV
+615 KAAMAGRYMV
-625 AHEQGRWNDF
+625 AHEQGRWGDF

-642 VPRAIQDAEASANT
+642 IPRAVQDAQASADT
-656 LNASDGNAYT
+656 LKASDGNAYT

-671 QWISKGMIIDSSAN
+671 QWVSKGVIFDSTAN
-685 RNLSDELEIAWQS
+685 RNLSDELEITWQS

-709 ATQLKDTAQVAPEGI
+709 AKQLKDTAQVAPEGI

-736 IERTE
+736 IERTK

-768 MPDPRTHAPSADSAI
+768 MPDPRTHAPSAESAI

-798 TTTIEDITRA
+798 TTTIEDISRA
-808 QSQLRPEAPLAAQGA
+808 QSQLRPEASLAAQGA
-823 TPADQATTPDVPELR
+823 APADHATTPDVPELR

-850 QQALQEAN
+850 RQALQEAN
-858 RQGSATV
+858 RQGSAAV
-865 DAHQAAS
+865 DAQQAAS
-872 AAVLQTRGVTIDP
+872 VAVLEARGVQVDP
-885 VEALKN
+885 VEVLKV
-891 DSDFQRGAVTD
+891 DSDLQRGAAPG
-902 AAIEPSREPAPAPAT
+902 AAIEPAREPTPAPAP
-917 VFAAPAA
+917 VIAAPSAT
-924 AIVEP
+924 IVEP
-929 ERTRPSRESEQLV
+929 EHTPPSRESEQRV

-948 QADSAQRTEEAA
+948 QADSAQRAEDAA
-960 QRDARK
+960 QQDARK
-966 DEAVSTAPVVNPQ
+966 EESAPTAPAVDPQ
-979 SASQHEPTVKQA
+979 SASQHEPNVEQA
-991 RQEQNASVVSTAASA
+991 RQSQSTPGVIAAAIAGSA
-1006 SSVQPA
+1006 QPV
-1012 QMQAPKAEPRVH
+1012 QMQEPKAEPPAHQARVER
-1024 QGSVEPQQLIGS
+1024 QMLTDA
-1036 LPAQPTTSTT
+1036 LPVQAAAATA
-1046 QDEAEKPLP
+1046 QDEAGKPLP
-1055 PSNETEHAPRVTQ
+1055 RPFQNEQAPRTAQ
-1068 EVPLD
+1068 EVLLD
-1073 PPLPPPPARDNPG
+1073 LPVSLPPTRDNPE
-1086 LEPASP
+1086 LEAGDP
-1092 RAADVGG
+1092 RTAEVGG
-1099 DAAHQAA
+1099 DATHQAV
-1106 LPSSLSD
+1106 LPSSPSGEKRNLA
-1113 EDRDLPA
+1113 EHA
-1120 HVTPPPAIV
+1120 HPQPTAV
-1129 AESNPMQ
+1129 AENNPMQ

-1150 GVEELDTK
+1150 GVEELDAK

-1191 SNATATHPAGH
+1191 SNATSSHPAGH
-1202 ILFVVQGEAND
+1202 TLFVVQGEAGD
-1213 PAHLRASMPTAEA
+1213 PAHLRASMSTAEA
-1226 AQTPVED
+1226 AQTPVEE

-1241 SREAQQRSLANQ
+1241 SREAQQRALANQ

-1269 RAASA
+1269 RAASM

>member
-1 MAKFS
+1 MGQFELKEFALATLKP
-6 FDDYARTTFSVATN
+6 ATN
-20 KGDGSV
+20 VADGSRLSDQQKALV
-26 ISHHQMDEL
+26 VE
-35 IGYLKSSG
+35 YLTSPG
-43 SGPDDATSFSQYME
+43 SGPDGSTSYEDFVREKM
-57 TRLRSLPPELP
+57 RIHPPRLP
-68 AGTDYL
+68 AGVEYI
-74 AFSGKDSG
+74 AFSGIDGRKIPNFD
-82 GISNY
+82 
-87 RNATTYRGDL
+87 NATEYRRNLEGR
-97 GSKAGIIGDTPW
+97 AAIIGDTPW
-109 GNFVQDLYENPA
+109 GRYIVSLTEHPESHQDFYAVKDKFRNFMSA
-121 HHPDFGIIEGKL
+121 
-133 KIYLS
+133 
-138 SRGIVPL
+138 RGFAPR
-145 GDEAAGA
+145 GEPTSA
-152 LQDIMWNAGSPR
+152 LQDMMWNAGSPK

-179 VENAPAN
+179 VENAQPG
-186 RGFSNFELPT
+186 RGFHKFELAT
-196 ALEHPQLRING
+196 ALDHPTVRING

-241 NSAHPVDV
+241 NSAQPVDV

-261 YDAVSRTLFER
+261 YDAVSKTLFER

-353 VAGVTGVALLAHD
+353 AAGVAGVALLAHD

-372 KWIELNSQ
+372 KWIELSSQ

-438 ERWAEQKDV
+438 ERWAEQKDI

-490 EVRPVQTAQGDDVTF
+490 EVRAVQTAQGDEVTF

-551 PAQGAFETD
+551 PARGAFETD
-560 RAFVRDSSSGQ
+560 RAFVRDASSGQ

-642 VPRAIQDAEASANT
+642 VPRAIQDAKASANT

-671 QWISKGMIIDSSAN
+671 QWISKGMIFDSTAN
-685 RNLSDELEIAWQS
+685 RNLSDELEITWQS

-709 ATQLKDTAQVAPEGI
+709 AIQLKDTAQVAPEGI

-798 TTTIEDITRA
+798 TTTIEDIARA
-808 QSQLRPEAPLAAQGA
+808 QSQLRPEASLAAQSA
-823 TPADQATTPDVPELR
+823 TPANQATMPDVPELR
-838 IAALTAKEQDAH
+838 ITALTAKEQDAH

-858 RQGSATV
+858 RQGSAAV
-865 DAHQAAS
+865 GAQQAAS
-872 AAVLQTRGVTIDP
+872 AAVLEVRGVQVDP
-885 VEALKN
+885 VEALKV
-891 DSDFQRGAVTD
+891 DSDLQRGA
-902 AAIEPSREPAPAPAT
+902 AANAAVEPAREPTSAPAP
-917 VFAAPAA
+917 VIAAPSAS
-924 AIVEP
+924 IVEP
-929 ERTRPSRESEQLV
+929 ERTRPSRGSEQPV
-942 ESRSER
+942 ENRSER
-948 QADSAQRTEEAA
+948 QADSMQRAEDATRQDVREEEPAPAA
-960 QRDARK
+960 PAVDPQR
-966 DEAVSTAPVVNPQ
+966 
-979 SASQHEPTVKQA
+979 ASQHEPTVEQA
-991 RQEQNASVVSTAASA
+991 REERNASVISTAASA
-1006 SSVQPA
+1006 GSTQPVHL
-1012 QMQAPKAEPRVH
+1012 QEHRAEDTVH
-1024 QGSVEPQQLIGS
+1024 QGSAEPQKLTDA
-1036 LPAQPTTSTT
+1036 LPVQPAVAAAK
-1046 QDEAEKPLP
+1046 DKAEEQPAE
-1055 PSNETEHAPRVTQ
+1055 SEQTPRTAQ

-1073 PPLPPPPARDNPG
+1073 LPVLPPPARDNSG
-1086 LEPASP
+1086 LESASP

-1106 LPSSLSD
+1106 LPCSPSG
-1113 EDRDLPA
+1113 EERAFAEHVERRPA
-1120 HVTPPPAIV
+1120 TV
-1129 AESNPMQ
+1129 AQSNPMQ

-1150 GVEELDTK
+1150 GVEELDAK
-1158 HGRSFDATSE
+1158 HGRSFDVTSE

-1191 SNATATHPAGH
+1191 SNATAMHPAGH
-1202 ILFVVQGEAND
+1202 TLFVVQGEASD

-1226 AQTPVED
+1226 AQTPVEE

-1241 SREAQQRSLANQ
+1241 SREAQQRALANQ

-1269 RAASA
+1269 RAASM

>member
-1 MAKFS
+1 MSKFI
-6 FDDYARTTFSVATN
+6 FDDFVKTTLGGATQA
-20 KGDGSV
+20 GSGEALTAQQISDV
-26 ISHHQMDEL
+26 IT
-35 IGYLKSSG
+35 YLKSPG
-43 SGPDDATSFSQYME
+43 SGPTTSVSFEQYVTGNMQAHPP
-57 TRLRSLPPELP
+57 RLPD
-68 AGTDYL
+68 GMDYL
-74 AFSGKDSG
+74 AFSGKDAAK
-82 GISNY
+82 ISNY
-87 RNATTYRGDL
+87 TNAEVY
-97 GSKAGIIGDTPW
+97 SKDINGKSGIIGDTPW
-109 GNFVQDLYENPA
+109 GKFVDQLAKNPA
-121 HHPDFGIIEGKL
+121 HIPDLQSMEAGLRSVMESK
-133 KIYLS
+133 
-138 SRGIVPL
+138 GIVPF
-145 GDEAAGA
+145 DKNYVGA
-152 LQDIMWNAGSPR
+152 LQDIMWNAGSPK
-164 FFENAIATGKPLVAF
+164 FFENAIATGKPLIAF
-179 VENAPAN
+179 VDGAPPD
-186 RGFSNFELPT
+186 RGFSRFELAT
-196 ALEHPQLRING
+196 ALDHPTVRING

-241 NSAHPVDV
+241 NSAQPVDV

-261 YDAVSRTLFER
+261 YDAVSKTLFER

-292 VAAHA
+292 VAAHTR
-297 NLGTGPRLFADL
+297 LGTGPRLFADL

-321 APRGPPQA
+321 APRGPPHA
-329 AAVAEAVA
+329 AAVAEAVT
-337 DVAPHGM
+337 DVAPHGV

-353 VAGVTGVALLAHD
+353 VAGVAGVALLAHD

-380 GNAAGADSTAAHFV
+380 GNVAGADSTAAHFV

-423 IATGIGGGVLGAYLG
+423 IATVIGGGVLGAYLG
-438 ERWAEQKDV
+438 ERWAEQKDI

-479 QVQSSDLGTGV
+479 QVQSTDLGTGV
-490 EVRPVQTAQGDDVTF
+490 EVRPVQTAQGDDVIS
-505 RTNYVATGTLERQL
+505 RTSYVATGTLERQL
-519 NWQAARAS
+519 NWQAAQAS

-551 PAQGAFETD
+551 PARGAFETN
-560 RAFVRDSSSGQ
+560 RAFVRDASSGQ
-571 WELEIKEM
+571 WKLEIKEM

-591 VSAEQAQALDEQSR
+591 VSEEQAQALDEQSR

-625 AHEQGRWNDF
+625 AHEQGRWSDF

-642 VPRAIQDAEASANT
+642 IPRAVEDAQASADT
-656 LNASDGNAYT
+656 LKASDGNAYT

-671 QWISKGMIIDSSAN
+671 QWVSKGVIFDSTAN
-685 RNLSDELEIAWQS
+685 RNLSDELEITWQS

-709 ATQLKDTAQVAPEGI
+709 ARQLKDTAQVAHEGI

-748 VAVEQTLNL
+748 LAVEQTLNL

-768 MPDPRTHAPSADSAI
+768 MPDPRTHAPSAESAI

-808 QSQLRPEAPLAAQGA
+808 QSQLRPEASLAAQGA
-823 TPADQATTPDVPELR
+823 APADQATTPDVPELR

-850 QQALQEAN
+850 RQALQEAN
-858 RQGSATV
+858 RQGSAAV
-865 DAHQAAS
+865 DAQQAAS
-872 AAVLQTRGVTIDP
+872 AAVLEARGVQVDP
-885 VEALKN
+885 GEALKVN
-891 DSDFQRGAVTD
+891 RDLQRGAATS
-902 AAIEPSREPAPAPAT
+902 AAVEPAREPTPAPAP
-917 VFAAPAA
+917 VIAAPSAS
-924 AIVEP
+924 IVEP
-929 ERTRPSRESEQLV
+929 ERTRPSRESEQA
-942 ESRSER
+942 EDAAR
-948 QADSAQRTEEAA
+948 QN
-960 QRDARK
+960 ARK
-966 DEAVSTAPVVNPQ
+966 EEPAPTAPAVGPQ
-979 SASQHEPTVKQA
+979 SASQHEPTVEEA
-991 RQEQNASVVSTAASA
+991 REARNASVVGTAAGAGSTQPVHMQEHKA
-1006 SSVQPA
+1006 EDPTLQGGAEPQKLADALPVQPA
-1012 QMQAPKAEPRVH
+1012 VATAQDKAEQPLPQPSESEQAPRTAQEAPLDLPV
-1024 QGSVEPQQLIGS
+1024 PP
-1036 LPAQPTTSTT
+1036 LPAQDDPEPEPTG
-1046 QDEAEKPLP
+1046 
-1055 PSNETEHAPRVTQ
+1055 PRT
-1068 EVPLD
+1068 
-1073 PPLPPPPARDNPG
+1073 
-1086 LEPASP
+1086 
-1092 RAADVGG
+1092 ADVGG
-1099 DAAHQAA
+1099 DATRQAA
-1106 LPSSLSD
+1106 PPSSPSD
-1113 EDRDLPA
+1113 EELDLPE
-1120 HVTPPPAIV
+1120 HVAPPSA
-1129 AESNPMQ
+1129 ALTESNPMR
-1136 PGHPDHALYQQIRE
+1136 PGHPDHPLYQQIRE
-1150 GVEELDTK
+1150 GVAELDAQ

-1202 ILFVVQGEAND
+1202 TLFVVQGEAND

-1226 AQTPVED
+1226 AQTPVEE

-1241 SREAQQRSLANQ
+1241 SREAQQRALANQ
-1253 QEQLLQDE
+1253 QEQQLQDE
-1261 RAQQDIQV
+1261 RAQLDIQV

>member
-1 MAKFS
+1 MSKFI
-6 FDDYARTTFSVATN
+6 FDDFVKTTLGGATQA
-20 KGDGSV
+20 GSGEALTAQQISDV
-26 ISHHQMDEL
+26 IT
-35 IGYLKSSG
+35 YLKSPG
-43 SGPDDATSFSQYME
+43 SGPTTSVSFEQYVTGNMQAHPP
-57 TRLRSLPPELP
+57 RLPD
-68 AGTDYL
+68 GMDYL
-74 AFSGKDSG
+74 AFSGKDTTR
-82 GISNY
+82 ISNY
-87 RNATTYRGDL
+87 TNAEVY
-97 GSKAGIIGDTPW
+97 SKDINGKSGIIGDTPW
-109 GNFVQDLYENPA
+109 GKFVDQLAKNPA
-121 HHPDFGIIEGKL
+121 HIPDLQSMEAGLRSVMESK
-133 KIYLS
+133 
-138 SRGIVPL
+138 GIVPF
-145 GDEAAGA
+145 DKNYVGA
-152 LQDIMWNAGSPR
+152 LQDIMWNAGSPK
-164 FFENAIATGKPLVAF
+164 FFENAIATGKPLIAF
-179 VENAPAN
+179 VDGAPPD
-186 RGFSNFELPT
+186 RGFSRFELAT
-196 ALEHPQLRING
+196 ALDHPNVRING

-241 NSAHPVDV
+241 NSAQPVDV

-261 YDAVSRTLFER
+261 YDAVSKTLFER

-321 APRGPPQA
+321 APRGPPRA
-329 AAVAEAVA
+329 ATVAEAVA

-353 VAGVTGVALLAHD
+353 VAGVAGVALLAHD

-438 ERWAEQKDV
+438 ERWAEQKDI
-447 ERVYSQ
+447 ERIYSQ

-479 QVQSSDLGTGV
+479 QVQSTDLGTGV

-505 RTNYVATGTLERQL
+505 RTSYVATGTLERQL

-551 PAQGAFETD
+551 PARGAFETD
-560 RAFVRDSSSGQ
+560 RAFVRDASSGQ

-625 AHEQGRWNDF
+625 AHEQGRWSDF

-642 VPRAIQDAEASANT
+642 IPRAIQDAQASADT
-656 LNASDGNAYT
+656 LKASDGNAYT

-671 QWISKGMIIDSSAN
+671 QWVSKGVIFDSAAN
-685 RNLSDELEIAWQS
+685 RNLSDELEITWQS
-698 QNDGIAGLHDI
+698 QNDGIAGLYDI
-709 ATQLKDTAQVAPEGI
+709 ARQLKDTAQFAHEGI

-768 MPDPRTHAPSADSAI
+768 MPDPRTHAPGAESAI

-798 TTTIEDITRA
+798 TATIEDITRA
-808 QSQLRPEAPLAAQGA
+808 QSQLRPEASLAAQGA
-823 TPADQATTPDVPELR
+823 GPADQATTPDVPELR

-850 QQALQEAN
+850 RQALQEAN
-858 RQGSATV
+858 RQGGAAV
-865 DAHQAAS
+865 DAQQAAS
-872 AAVLQTRGVTIDP
+872 AAVLEARGGQIDP
-885 VEALKN
+885 VEALKV
-891 DSDFQRGAVTD
+891 DRDLRRGVATSAAV
-902 AAIEPSREPAPAPAT
+902 EPAREPTPAPAP
-917 VFAAPAA
+917 VIAAPSAS
-924 AIVEP
+924 IVEP
-929 ERTRPSRESEQLV
+929 ERTRPSRDSEQA
-942 ESRSER
+942 EDAAR
-948 QADSAQRTEEAA
+948 QN
-960 QRDARK
+960 ARK
-966 DEAVSTAPVVNPQ
+966 EEPAPTAPGVGPQ
-979 SASQHEPTVKQA
+979 GASQHEPTVEEPREA
-991 RQEQNASVVSTAASA
+991 RNASVVGTAAGADSTQPVHMQEHKA
-1006 SSVQPA
+1006 EDLTLQGGAEPQKLADALPVQPA
-1012 QMQAPKAEPRVH
+1012 VATA
-1024 QGSVEPQQLIGS
+1024 
-1036 LPAQPTTSTT
+1036 
-1046 QDEAEKPLP
+1046 QDEAEQPLP
-1055 PSNETEHAPRVTQ
+1055 QPSESEQAPRTAQ

-1073 PPLPPPPARDNPG
+1073 LPVPPLPAQDDPEP
-1086 LEPASP
+1086 EPAGP
-1092 RAADVGG
+1092 RTADVGG
-1099 DAAHQAA
+1099 DATRQAA
-1106 LPSSLSD
+1106 PPSSPSD
-1113 EDRDLPA
+1113 EERDLPE
-1120 HVTPPPAIV
+1120 HVAPPSA
-1129 AESNPMQ
+1129 ALTESNPMQ
-1136 PGHPDHALYQQIRE
+1136 PGHPDHPLYQQIRE
-1150 GVEELDTK
+1150 GVAELDAQ

-1202 ILFVVQGEAND
+1202 TLFVVQGEAND

-1226 AQTPVED
+1226 AQTPVEE

-1241 SREAQQRSLANQ
+1241 SREAQQRALANQ

-1269 RAASA
+1269 RAASM

>member
-1 MAKFS
+1 MVPTFS
-6 FDDYARTTFSVATN
+6 FDDFALTTLNPATN
-20 KGDGSV
+20 AGDGSLLSDQQKAV
-26 ISHHQMDEL
+26 VLD
-35 IGYLKSSG
+35 YLKSPG
-43 SGPDDATSFSQYME
+43 SGPDTLTSYEDFLKQKIASHPPK
-57 TRLRSLPPELP
+57 LPPSI
-68 AGTDYL
+68 DYV
-74 AFSGKDSG
+74 AFSGKDRAG
-82 GISNY
+82 ASNFLSAVAY
-87 RNATTYRGDL
+87 VEDADY
-97 GSKAGIIGDTPW
+97 KAGIIGNTPW
-109 GNFVQDLYENPA
+109 GKYITDAGDRPSQ
-121 HHPDFGIIEGKL
+121 HPDFLAITDKFESFMKTQGF
-133 KIYLS
+133 
-138 SRGIVPL
+138 VPL
-145 GDEAAGA
+145 GDYKGA
-152 LQDIMWNAGSPR
+152 LQDMMWNAGSSQ
-164 FFENAIATGKPLVAF
+164 FLENAISTGKPLVAF
-179 VENAPAN
+179 VDGAPAN

-241 NSAHPVDV
+241 NSAQPVDV
-249 AQVRLH
+249 GQVRLH

-261 YDAVSRTLFER
+261 YDAVSKTLFER

-353 VAGVTGVALLAHD
+353 AAGVAGVALLAHD

-438 ERWAEQKDV
+438 ERWAEQKDI

-490 EVRPVQTAQGDDVTF
+490 EVRAVQTAQGDEVTF

-551 PAQGAFETD
+551 PARGAFETD
-560 RAFVRDSSSGQ
+560 RTFVRDASSGQ

-615 KAAMAARYMV
+615 KAAIAARYMV

-642 VPRAIQDAEASANT
+642 VPRAVQDAEASANT

-666 RQADG
+666 RQTDG
-671 QWISKGMIIDSSAN
+671 QWISKGVIFDSAAN
-685 RNLSDELEIAWQS
+685 RNLSDELEITWQS

-709 ATQLKDTAQVAPEGI
+709 AAQLKDTAQIAPEGI
-724 RGQVDALYARHG
+724 RGQVEALYARHG

-768 MPDPRTHAPSADSAI
+768 MPDPRTHAPSAESAI
-783 ATFGDAGGNRMVLTG
+783 ATFGDTGGNRMTLTG
-798 TTTIEDITRA
+798 TTTIEDIARA
-808 QSQLRPEAPLAAQGA
+808 QSQLRPEASLAAQGA
-823 TPADQATTPDVPELR
+823 APADQATTPDVPELR
-838 IAALTAKEQDAH
+838 ITALTAKEQDAH

-858 RQGSATV
+858 RQGSAAV
-865 DAHQAAS
+865 DAQQAAS
-872 AAVLQTRGVTIDP
+872 AAVLEVRGVQVDP
-885 VEALKN
+885 VEALKV
-891 DSDFQRGAVTD
+891 DSDLQRGA
-902 AAIEPSREPAPAPAT
+902 AANAAVEPAREPTSAPAP
-917 VFAAPAA
+917 VIAAPSAS
-924 AIVEP
+924 IVEP
-929 ERTRPSRESEQLV
+929 ERTRPSRGSEQPV
-942 ESRSER
+942 ENRSER
-948 QADSAQRTEEAA
+948 QADSMQRAEDAARQDVRKEEPAPAA
-960 QRDARK
+960 PAAGPQR
-966 DEAVSTAPVVNPQ
+966 
-979 SASQHEPTVKQA
+979 ASQHEPTVEQA
-991 RQEQNASVVSTAASA
+991 REERNASVASTAASA
-1006 SSVQPA
+1006 GSTQPVH
-1012 QMQAPKAEPRVH
+1012 MQEHKAEDPVH
-1024 QGSVEPQQLIGS
+1024 QGSAEPQKLTDA
-1036 LPAQPTTSTT
+1036 LPVQPAAATAQDKANE
-1046 QDEAEKPLP
+1046 Q
-1055 PSNETEHAPRVTQ
+1055 PSENEQASRIAQ

-1073 PPLPPPPARDNPG
+1073 LPVLPLPTADDPG

-1099 DAAHQAA
+1099 DAPHQAA
-1106 LPSSLSD
+1106 LPSSPSG
-1113 EDRDLPA
+1113 EERAFAEHVESRPA
-1120 HVTPPPAIV
+1120 TMAQ
-1129 AESNPMQ
+1129 SNPMQ

-1150 GVEELDTK
+1150 GVEELDAK
-1158 HGRSFDATSE
+1158 HGRSFDVTSE

-1202 ILFVVQGEAND
+1202 TLFVVQGEASD

-1226 AQTPVED
+1226 AQTPVEE

-1269 RAASA
+1269 RAASM

>member
-1 MAKFS
+1 MKTQGF
-6 FDDYARTTFSVATN
+6 
-20 KGDGSV
+20 
-26 ISHHQMDEL
+26 
-35 IGYLKSSG
+35 
-43 SGPDDATSFSQYME
+43 
-57 TRLRSLPPELP
+57 
-68 AGTDYL
+68 
-74 AFSGKDSG
+74 
-82 GISNY
+82 
-87 RNATTYRGDL
+87 
-97 GSKAGIIGDTPW
+97 
-109 GNFVQDLYENPA
+109 
-121 HHPDFGIIEGKL
+121 
-133 KIYLS
+133 
-138 SRGIVPL
+138 VPL
-145 GDEAAGA
+145 GDYKGA
-152 LQDIMWNAGSPR
+152 LQDMMWNAGSSQ
-164 FFENAIATGKPLVAF
+164 FLENAISTGKPLVAF
-179 VENAPAN
+179 VDGAPAN

-241 NSAHPVDV
+241 NSARPVDV

-261 YDAVSRTLFER
+261 YDAVSKTLFER

-292 VAAHA
+292 VTAHA
-297 NLGTGPRLFADL
+297 NPTTGPRLFADL

-353 VAGVTGVALLAHD
+353 VAGVAGVALLAHD

-438 ERWAEQKDV
+438 ERWAEQKDI

-505 RTNYVATGTLERQL
+505 RTSYVATGTLERQL

-543 LNANGLAE
+543 LSAHGLAG

-656 LNASDGNAYT
+656 LNASDGSAYT

-671 QWISKGMIIDSSAN
+671 EWVSKGMIFDSTAN
-685 RNLSDELEIAWQS
+685 RNLSDELEITWQS
-698 QNDGIAGLHDI
+698 QNEGIAGLHDI

-736 IERTE
+736 IELTE

-783 ATFGDAGGNRMVLTG
+783 ATFGDTGGNRMVLTG
-798 TTTIEDITRA
+798 TTTIEDIARA
-808 QSQLRPEAPLAAQGA
+808 QSQLRPEASLAAQGA

-858 RQGSATV
+858 RQGGGAV
-865 DAHQAAS
+865 DAQQAAS
-872 AAVLQTRGVTIDP
+872 AAVLEARGVTIDP
-885 VEALKN
+885 VEALKI
-891 DSDFQRGAVTD
+891 DSELQRGTATNAAV
-902 AAIEPSREPAPAPAT
+902 EPAREPAPAPAL
-917 VFAAPAA
+917 VVAAPSAS
-924 AIVEP
+924 IVEP
-929 ERTRPSRESEQLV
+929 ERTRPSRGSEQPV
-942 ESRSER
+942 ENHSER
-948 QADSAQRTEEAA
+948 QADSAQRAEDAARQDVRKEEPAPTA
-960 QRDARK
+960 T
-966 DEAVSTAPVVNPQ
+966 AVGPQ
-979 SASQHEPTVKQA
+979 STSQHEPSVEQA
-991 RQEQNASVVSTAASA
+991 RQVQNASVVSTAASA
-1006 SSVQPA
+1006 GSTQPVQIQEPG
-1012 QMQAPKAEPRVH
+1012 AENPVH
-1024 QGSVEPQQLIGS
+1024 QGSAEPQKPTDA
-1036 LPAQPTTSTT
+1036 LPAQPAVATA
-1046 QDEAEKPLP
+1046 QDKAEKQ
-1055 PSNETEHAPRVTQ
+1055 PSEREQTPRTAQ

-1073 PPLPPPPARDNPG
+1073 PPVPPPPARDNPE
-1086 LEPASP
+1086 LEPTDP
-1092 RAADVGG
+1092 RTADVGG
-1099 DAAHQAA
+1099 EATHQAG
-1106 LPSSLSD
+1106 LPSSPSD
-1113 EDRDLPA
+1113 EERDLPER
-1120 HVTPPPAIV
+1120 VEPQPAAL

-1136 PGHPDHALYQQIRE
+1136 PDHPDHALYQQIRE
-1150 GVEELDTK
+1150 GVEELDAK
-1158 HGRSFDATSE
+1158 HGRSFDEASE

-1191 SNATATHPAGH
+1191 SNSTATHPAGH
-1202 ILFVVQGEAND
+1202 TLFVVQGEAND

-1226 AQTPVED
+1226 AQTPVEE

-1241 SREAQQRSLANQ
+1241 SREAQQRALANQ
-1253 QEQLLQDE
+1253 QEQQLQDE

-1269 RAASA
+1269 RAASM

>member
-1 MAKFS
+1 MGQFAFKEF
-6 FDDYARTTFSVATN
+6 ALATLKPATN
-20 KGDGSV
+20 VADGSRL
-26 ISHHQMDEL
+26 SDHQKALVVE
-35 IGYLKSSG
+35 YLTSPG
-43 SGPDDATSFSQYME
+43 SGPDGSTSYEDFVREKMRIHPP
-57 TRLRSLPPELP
+57 RLPTGVE
-68 AGTDYL
+68 YI
-74 AFSGKDSG
+74 AFSGVDGRKIPNFD
-82 GISNY
+82 
-87 RNATTYRGDL
+87 NATEYRRNLEGR
-97 GSKAGIIGDTPW
+97 AAIIGDTPW
-109 GNFVQDLYENPA
+109 GHYIDSLNKHPENHQDFYA
-121 HHPDFGIIEGKL
+121 VKDKFRDFM
-133 KIYLS
+133 S
-138 SRGIVPL
+138 ARGFAPRGEPIS
-145 GDEAAGA
+145 A
-152 LQDIMWNAGSPR
+152 LQDMMWNAGSPR

-179 VENAPAN
+179 VENAQPG
-186 RGFSNFELPT
+186 RGFDKFELAT
-196 ALEHPQLRING
+196 ALDHPTVRING

-261 YDAVSRTLFER
+261 YDAVSKTLFER

-297 NLGTGPRLFADL
+297 NPATGPRLFADL
-309 PEPPSHA
+309 PEPPSRA

-321 APRGPPQA
+321 APRGPPHA
-329 AAVAEAVA
+329 ATIAETVA
-337 DVAPHGM
+337 DVAPHGV

-353 VAGVTGVALLAHD
+353 VAGVAGVALLAHD
-366 FATSGH
+366 FTTSGH

-438 ERWAEQKDV
+438 ERWAEQKDI

-466 DPNGRWLR
+466 GPNGRWLR

-560 RAFVRDSSSGQ
+560 RAFVRDASSGQ

-656 LNASDGNAYT
+656 LIASDGNAYT
-666 RQADG
+666 RQVDG
-671 QWISKGMIIDSSAN
+671 QWVSKGVIFDSTAN
-685 RNLSDELEIAWQS
+685 RNLSDELEITWQS
-698 QNDGIAGLHDI
+698 QNEGIAGLHDI

-736 IERTE
+736 IELTE

-748 VAVEQTLNL
+748 VAVERTLNL

-798 TTTIEDITRA
+798 TTTIEDIARA
-808 QSQLRPEAPLAAQGA
+808 QSQLRPEASLAAQGA
-823 TPADQATTPDVPELR
+823 APTDQATTPDVPELR

-902 AAIEPSREPAPAPAT
+902 AAIEPSREPAPAPAP

-929 ERTRPSRESEQLV
+929 ERTRPSRESEQRV
-942 ESRSER
+942 ESRPER
-948 QADSAQRTEEAA
+948 QADSAQRTEESA
-960 QRDARK
+960 QRDARQ
-966 DEAVSTAPVVNPQ
+966 DEAVPTAPVVNPQ
-979 SASQHEPTVKQA
+979 SASQHEPNVEQA

-1006 SSVQPA
+1006 GSAQPA
-1012 QMQAPKAEPRVH
+1012 QMQEPKAEPRVH
-1024 QGSVEPQQLIGS
+1024 QGSAGPQQLTGS

-1046 QDEAEKPLP
+1046 QDEAEKPLL

-1073 PPLPPPPARDNPG
+1073 PPLPPPPARDNPE

-1099 DAAHQAA
+1099 DATHQAA

-1120 HVTPPPAIV
+1120 HVTPPATV

-1150 GVEELDTK
+1150 GVEELDAK
-1158 HGRSFDATSE
+1158 HGRSFDDTSE

-1202 ILFVVQGEAND
+1202 TLFVVQGEAND

-1226 AQTPVED
+1226 AQTPVEE

-1241 SREAQQRSLANQ
+1241 SREAQQRALANQ
-1253 QEQLLQDE
+1253 QEQQLQDE
-1261 RAQQDIQV
+1261 RAQLDIQV

>member
-1 MAKFS
+1 MPQFS
-6 FDDYARTTFSVATN
+6 FENFALTTLMPATDATSGAQLTDQQ
-20 KGDGSV
+20 KAEIVS
-26 ISHHQMDEL
+26 
-35 IGYLKSSG
+35 YLKSPG
-43 SGPDDATSFSQYME
+43 SGPDGVTSYEDFVNSK
-57 TRLRSLPPELP
+57 LRSFPAELP
-68 AGTDYL
+68 FGVDYV
-74 AFSGKDSG
+74 AFSGTDSFDKG
-82 GISNY
+82 NY
-87 RNATTYRGDL
+87 FNATDYGKSLRGR
-97 GSKAGIIGDTPW
+97 AGIIGDTPW
-109 GNFVQDLYENPA
+109 GKYIEEIVDKPEA
-121 HHPDFGIIEGKL
+121 HPDFHTVADKFQAFMDA
-133 KIYLS
+133 
-138 SRGIVPL
+138 RGFKPMGNGV
-145 GDEAAGA
+145 GA
-152 LQDIMWNAGSPR
+152 LQDMMWNAGSPK

-179 VENAPAN
+179 VENAKLE
-186 RGFSNFELPT
+186 RGFHKFELAT
-196 ALEHPQLRING
+196 ALDHPNVRING
-207 YPISAFGPEPLAFA
+207 YPISAFGREPLAFA

-261 YDAVSRTLFER
+261 YDAVSKTLFER

-321 APRGPPQA
+321 APRGPPHA
-329 AAVAEAVA
+329 ATVAEAVA

-353 VAGVTGVALLAHD
+353 VAGVAGVALLAHD

-438 ERWAEQKDV
+438 ERWAEQKDI

-461 TRDPA
+461 TRAPA

-479 QVQSSDLGTGV
+479 QVQSTDLGSGV

-505 RTNYVATGTLERQL
+505 RTSYVATGTLERQL

-535 PPPQNPYR
+535 PPPLDPYR
-543 LNANGLAE
+543 LSAHGSAE
-551 PAQGAFETD
+551 PARGAFETD
-560 RAFVRDSSSGQ
+560 RAFVRDASSGQ

-625 AHEQGRWNDF
+625 AHEQGRWSDF

-642 VPRAIQDAEASANT
+642 IPPAIQDAEASANT
-656 LNASDGNAYT
+656 LIASDGSAYT
-666 RQADG
+666 RQVDG
-671 QWISKGMIIDSSAN
+671 QWVSKGVIFDSAAN
-685 RNLSDELEIAWQS
+685 RNLSDELEITWQS

-709 ATQLKDTAQVAPEGI
+709 ARQLKDTAQVAHEGI

-768 MPDPRTHAPSADSAI
+768 MPDPRTHAPSAESAI

-798 TTTIEDITRA
+798 TTTIEDIARA
-808 QSQLRPEAPLAAQGA
+808 QSQLRPEASLAAQGA
-823 TPADQATTPDVPELR
+823 APADQATTPDVPELR

-850 QQALQEAN
+850 RQALQEAN
-858 RQGSATV
+858 RQGSAAV
-865 DAHQAAS
+865 DAQQAAS
-872 AAVLQTRGVTIDP
+872 AAVLEARGVQVDP
-885 VEALKN
+885 VEALKV
-891 DSDFQRGAVTD
+891 DSDLQPGAATN
-902 AAIEPSREPAPAPAT
+902 AAIESARQPAPSPAP
-917 VFAAPAA
+917 VIAAPSAS
-924 AIVEP
+924 IVEP
-929 ERTRPSRESEQLV
+929 ERTRPSRESGQPV
-942 ESRSER
+942 ENHSER
-948 QADSAQRTEEAA
+948 QADSAQRAEDAARQDVRREEPAP
-960 QRDARK
+960 
-966 DEAVSTAPVVNPQ
+966 TAPAMAPQ
-979 SASQHEPTVKQA
+979 SASQHEPIVEPA
-991 RQEQNASVVSTAASA
+991 REERNASFVSTVVSAGSTQPVHMQEHKTEDPVREGSA
-1006 SSVQPA
+1006 EPQKLANVLQAQPA
-1012 QMQAPKAEPRVH
+1012 VA
-1024 QGSVEPQQLIGS
+1024 
-1036 LPAQPTTSTT
+1036 TT
-1046 QDEAEKPLP
+1046 QDKAEKPLP
-1055 PSNETEHAPRVTQ
+1055 QSSENEQAPRTAQ

-1073 PPLPPPPARDNPG
+1073 LPVPPSPARDNPG
-1086 LEPASP
+1086 LEPAGP
-1092 RAADVGG
+1092 RTADIGG
-1099 DAAHQAA
+1099 EATRQAA
-1106 LPSSLSD
+1106 LPSSPSA
-1113 EDRDLPA
+1113 EERYLPEHIA
-1120 HVTPPPAIV
+1120 PPSAAL

-1136 PGHPDHALYQQIRE
+1136 PGHPDHPLYQQIRE
-1150 GVEELDTK
+1150 GVAELDAK
-1158 HGRSFDATSE
+1158 HGRSFDAASE

-1202 ILFVVQGEAND
+1202 TLFVVQGEAND

-1226 AQTPVED
+1226 AQTPVEE

-1241 SREAQQRSLANQ
+1241 SREAQQRTLANQ

-1269 RAASA
+1269 RAASM

>member
-1 MAKFS
+1 
-6 FDDYARTTFSVATN
+6 
-20 KGDGSV
+20 
-26 ISHHQMDEL
+26 
-35 IGYLKSSG
+35 
-43 SGPDDATSFSQYME
+43 
-57 TRLRSLPPELP
+57 
-68 AGTDYL
+68 
-74 AFSGKDSG
+74 
-82 GISNY
+82 
-87 RNATTYRGDL
+87 
-97 GSKAGIIGDTPW
+97 
-109 GNFVQDLYENPA
+109 
-121 HHPDFGIIEGKL
+121 
-133 KIYLS
+133 
-138 SRGIVPL
+138 
-145 GDEAAGA
+145 
-152 LQDIMWNAGSPR
+152 
-164 FFENAIATGKPLVAF
+164 
-179 VENAPAN
+179 
-186 RGFSNFELPT
+186 
-196 ALEHPQLRING
+196 
-207 YPISAFGPEPLAFA
+207 
-221 SQSAAEYQALERS
+221 
-234 LAQHATT
+234 
-241 NSAHPVDV
+241 
-249 AQVRLH
+249 
-255 LKPIDG
+255 
-261 YDAVSRTLFER
+261 
-272 PLHDYSALNLS
+272 
-283 EMSTTRANW
+283 MSTTRANW

-321 APRGPPQA
+321 APRGPPHA
-329 AAVAEAVA
+329 ATVAEAVA

-353 VAGVTGVALLAHD
+353 VAGVAGVALLAHD

-438 ERWAEQKDV
+438 ERWAEQKDI

-466 DPNGRWLR
+466 DTNGRWLR

-479 QVQSSDLGTGV
+479 QVQSTDLGTGV
-490 EVRPVQTAQGDDVTF
+490 EVRPVQTAQGDDVIS
-505 RTNYVATGTLERQL
+505 RTSYVATGTLERQL

-551 PAQGAFETD
+551 PARGAFETD
-560 RAFVRDSSSGQ
+560 RAFVRDASSGQ
-571 WELEIKEM
+571 WKLEIKEM

-591 VSAEQAQALDEQSR
+591 VSEEQAQALDEQSR

-625 AHEQGRWNDF
+625 AHEQGRWSDF

-642 VPRAIQDAEASANT
+642 IPRAVEDAQASADT
-656 LNASDGNAYT
+656 LKASDGNAYT

-671 QWISKGMIIDSSAN
+671 QWVSKGVIFDSTAN
-685 RNLSDELEIAWQS
+685 RNLSDELEITWQS

-709 ATQLKDTAQVAPEGI
+709 ARQLKDTAQVAHEGI

-748 VAVEQTLNL
+748 LAVEQTLNL

-768 MPDPRTHAPSADSAI
+768 MPDPRTHAPSVESAI

-798 TTTIEDITRA
+798 TTTIEDIARA
-808 QSQLRPEAPLAAQGA
+808 QSQLRPEVSLAAQGA
-823 TPADQATTPDVPELR
+823 APADQATTPDVPELR

-858 RQGSATV
+858 RQGSAAV
-865 DAHQAAS
+865 DAQQAAS
-872 AAVLQTRGVTIDP
+872 AAVLEARGVQVDP
-885 VEALKN
+885 VDALKV
-891 DSDFQRGAVTD
+891 DRDLQRGAATSTAV
-902 AAIEPSREPAPAPAT
+902 EPAREPTPAPAP
-917 VFAAPAA
+917 VIAAPSAS
-924 AIVEP
+924 IVEP
-929 ERTRPSRESEQLV
+929 ERTSPSRESEQPV
-942 ESRSER
+942 ESHSER
-948 QADSAQRTEEAA
+948 KTDSAQRAEDTARQDVRKEEPAT
-960 QRDARK
+960 
-966 DEAVSTAPVVNPQ
+966 TAPAVGPQ
-979 SASQHEPTVKQA
+979 SASQHEPTVEQA
-991 RQEQNASVVSTAASA
+991 YEERNASVVSTAASA
-1006 SSVQPA
+1006 GSTQPVHMQEHKAEGPAHQGGAEPQKLADALSAQPA
-1012 QMQAPKAEPRVH
+1012 VAT
-1024 QGSVEPQQLIGS
+1024 
-1036 LPAQPTTSTT
+1036 AQ
-1046 QDEAEKPLP
+1046 DKAEKPLP
-1055 PSNETEHAPRVTQ
+1055 QPSENEQAPRTAQ

-1073 PPLPPPPARDNPG
+1073 IPVPPPPARDDPG
-1086 LEPASP
+1086 LEPAGP
-1092 RAADVGG
+1092 RTADVGG
-1099 DAAHQAA
+1099 EATHQAA
-1106 LPSSLSD
+1106 LPSSPSG
-1113 EDRDLPA
+1113 EERDLPE
-1120 HVTPPPAIV
+1120 HVAPPPTTL

-1136 PGHPDHALYQQIRE
+1136 PGHPDHPLYQQIRG
-1150 GVEELDTK
+1150 GVAELDAK

-1168 RMTASL
+1168 KMTASL

-1202 ILFVVQGEAND
+1202 TLFVVQGGASD

-1226 AQTPVED
+1226 AQTPVEE

-1241 SREAQQRSLANQ
+1241 SREAQQRALANQ
-1253 QEQLLQDE
+1253 QEQQLQDE

-1269 RAASA
+1269 RAASM

>member
-1 MAKFS
+1 MSKFI
-6 FDDYARTTFSVATN
+6 FDDFVKTTLGGATQA
-20 KGDGSV
+20 GSGEALTAQQISDV
-26 ISHHQMDEL
+26 IT
-35 IGYLKSSG
+35 YLKSPG
-43 SGPDDATSFSQYME
+43 SGPTTSVSFEQYVTGNMQAHPP
-57 TRLRSLPPELP
+57 RLPD
-68 AGTDYL
+68 GMDYL
-74 AFSGKDSG
+74 AFSGKDTTK
-82 GISNY
+82 ISNY
-87 RNATTYRGDL
+87 TNAEVY
-97 GSKAGIIGDTPW
+97 SKDINGKSGIIGDTPW
-109 GNFVQDLYENPA
+109 GKFVDQLAKNPA
-121 HHPDFGIIEGKL
+121 HIPDLQSMEAGLRSVMESK
-133 KIYLS
+133 
-138 SRGIVPL
+138 GIVPF
-145 GDEAAGA
+145 DKNYVGA
-152 LQDIMWNAGSPR
+152 LQDIMWNAGSPK
-164 FFENAIATGKPLVAF
+164 FFENAIATGKPLIAF
-179 VENAPAN
+179 VDGAPPD
-186 RGFSNFELPT
+186 RGFSRFELAT
-196 ALEHPQLRING
+196 ALDHPTVRING

-261 YDAVSRTLFER
+261 YDAASKTLFER

-292 VAAHA
+292 LAAHA

-321 APRGPPQA
+321 APRGPPRA
-329 AAVAEAVA
+329 ATVAEAVA

-353 VAGVTGVALLAHD
+353 VAGVAGVALLAHD

-423 IATGIGGGVLGAYLG
+423 IATVIGGGVLGAYLG
-438 ERWAEQKDV
+438 ERWAEQKDI

-479 QVQSSDLGTGV
+479 QVQSTDLGTGV
-490 EVRPVQTAQGDDVTF
+490 EVRPVQTAQGDDVIS
-505 RTNYVATGTLERQL
+505 RTSYVATGTLERQL
-519 NWQAARAS
+519 NWQAAQAS

-551 PAQGAFETD
+551 PARGAFETN
-560 RAFVRDSSSGQ
+560 RAFVRDASSGQ
-571 WELEIKEM
+571 WKLEIKEM

-591 VSAEQAQALDEQSR
+591 VSEEQAQALDEQSR

-625 AHEQGRWNDF
+625 AHEQGRWSDF

-642 VPRAIQDAEASANT
+642 IPRAVEDAQASADT
-656 LNASDGNAYT
+656 LKASDGNAYT

-671 QWISKGMIIDSSAN
+671 QWVSKGVIFDSTAN
-685 RNLSDELEIAWQS
+685 RNLSDELEITWQS

-709 ATQLKDTAQVAPEGI
+709 ARQLKDTAQVAHEGI

-748 VAVEQTLNL
+748 LAVEQTLNL
-757 QGRTGDVVLEL
+757 QGRTGDVVMEL
-768 MPDPRTHAPSADSAI
+768 MPDPRTHAPSAESAI

-808 QSQLRPEAPLAAQGA
+808 QSQLRPEASLAAQGA
-823 TPADQATTPDVPELR
+823 APADQATTPDVPELR

-850 QQALQEAN
+850 RQALQEAN
-858 RQGSATV
+858 RQGSAAV
-865 DAHQAAS
+865 DAQQAAS
-872 AAVLQTRGVTIDP
+872 AAVLEARGVQVDP
-885 VEALKN
+885 GEALKVN
-891 DSDFQRGAVTD
+891 RDLQRGAATS
-902 AAIEPSREPAPAPAT
+902 AAVEPAREPTPAPAP
-917 VFAAPAA
+917 VIAAPSAS
-924 AIVEP
+924 IVEP
-929 ERTRPSRESEQLV
+929 ERTRPSRESEQA
-942 ESRSER
+942 EDAAR
-948 QADSAQRTEEAA
+948 QN
-960 QRDARK
+960 ARK
-966 DEAVSTAPVVNPQ
+966 EEPAPTAPAVGPQ
-979 SASQHEPTVKQA
+979 SASQHEPTVEEA
-991 RQEQNASVVSTAASA
+991 REARNASVVGTAAGAGSTQPVHMQEHKA
-1006 SSVQPA
+1006 EDPTLQGGAEPQKLADALPVQPA
-1012 QMQAPKAEPRVH
+1012 VATAQDKAEQPLPQPSESEQAPRTAQEAPLDLPV
-1024 QGSVEPQQLIGS
+1024 PP
-1036 LPAQPTTSTT
+1036 LPAQDDPEPEPTG
-1046 QDEAEKPLP
+1046 
-1055 PSNETEHAPRVTQ
+1055 PRT
-1068 EVPLD
+1068 
-1073 PPLPPPPARDNPG
+1073 
-1086 LEPASP
+1086 
-1092 RAADVGG
+1092 ADVGG
-1099 DAAHQAA
+1099 DATRQAA
-1106 LPSSLSD
+1106 PPSSPSD
-1113 EDRDLPA
+1113 EELDLPE
-1120 HVTPPPAIV
+1120 HVAPPSA
-1129 AESNPMQ
+1129 ALTESNPMR
-1136 PGHPDHALYQQIRE
+1136 PGHPDHPLYQQIRE
-1150 GVEELDTK
+1150 GVAELDAQ

-1202 ILFVVQGEAND
+1202 TLFVVQGEAND

-1226 AQTPVED
+1226 AQTPVEE

-1241 SREAQQRSLANQ
+1241 SREAQQRALANQ
-1253 QEQLLQDE
+1253 QEQQLQDE
-1261 RAQQDIQV
+1261 RAQLDIQV

>member
-1 MAKFS
+1 MSKFI
-6 FDDYARTTFSVATN
+6 FDDFVKTTLGGATQA
-20 KGDGSV
+20 GSGEALTAQQISDV
-26 ISHHQMDEL
+26 IT
-35 IGYLKSSG
+35 YLKSPG
-43 SGPDDATSFSQYME
+43 SGPTTSVSFEQYVTGNMQAHPP
-57 TRLRSLPPELP
+57 RLPD
-68 AGTDYL
+68 GMDYL
-74 AFSGKDSG
+74 AFSGKDTAK
-82 GISNY
+82 ISNY
-87 RNATTYRGDL
+87 TNAEVY
-97 GSKAGIIGDTPW
+97 SKDINGKSGIIGDTPW
-109 GNFVQDLYENPA
+109 GKFVDQLAKNPA
-121 HHPDFGIIEGKL
+121 HIPDLQSMEAGLRSVMESK
-133 KIYLS
+133 
-138 SRGIVPL
+138 GIVPF
-145 GDEAAGA
+145 DKNYVGA
-152 LQDIMWNAGSPR
+152 LQDIMWNAGSPK
-164 FFENAIATGKPLVAF
+164 FFENAIATGKPLIAF
-179 VENAPAN
+179 VDGAPPD
-186 RGFSNFELPT
+186 RGFSRFELAT
-196 ALEHPQLRING
+196 ALDHPTVRING

-261 YDAVSRTLFER
+261 YDAVSKTLFER

-297 NLGTGPRLFADL
+297 DLGTGPRLFADL
-309 PEPPSHA
+309 PDPPSHA

-321 APRGPPQA
+321 APRGPPHA
-329 AAVAEAVA
+329 ATVAEAVA

-353 VAGVTGVALLAHD
+353 VAGVAGVALLAHD

-438 ERWAEQKDV
+438 ERWAEQKDI

-461 TRDPA
+461 TRDAA

-479 QVQSSDLGTGV
+479 QVQSTDLGTGV

-505 RTNYVATGTLERQL
+505 RTSYVATGTLERQL

-551 PAQGAFETD
+551 PARGAFETD
-560 RAFVRDSSSGQ
+560 RAFVRDASSGQ

-625 AHEQGRWNDF
+625 AHEQGRWSDF

-642 VPRAIQDAEASANT
+642 IPRAIQDAQASADT
-656 LNASDGNAYT
+656 LKASDGNAYT

-671 QWISKGMIIDSSAN
+671 QWVSKGVIFDSAAN
-685 RNLSDELEIAWQS
+685 RNLSDELEITWQS

-709 ATQLKDTAQVAPEGI
+709 ARQLKETAQVAHEGI

-768 MPDPRTHAPSADSAI
+768 MPDPRTHAPSAESAI

-798 TTTIEDITRA
+798 TTTIEDIMRA
-808 QSQLRPEAPLAAQGA
+808 QSQFRPEGSLAAQGA
-823 TPADQATTPDVPELR
+823 APADQATTPDVPELR

-850 QQALQEAN
+850 RQALQEAN
-858 RQGSATV
+858 RQGSAAV
-865 DAHQAAS
+865 DAQQAAS
-872 AAVLQTRGVTIDP
+872 AAVLEARGVQVDP
-885 VEALKN
+885 GEALKVN
-891 DSDFQRGAVTD
+891 RDLQRGAATS
-902 AAIEPSREPAPAPAT
+902 AAVEPAREPTPAPAP
-917 VFAAPAA
+917 VIAAPSAS
-924 AIVEP
+924 IVEP
-929 ERTRPSRESEQLV
+929 ERTRPSRESEQA
-942 ESRSER
+942 EDAAR
-948 QADSAQRTEEAA
+948 QN
-960 QRDARK
+960 ARK
-966 DEAVSTAPVVNPQ
+966 EEPAPTAPAVGPQ
-979 SASQHEPTVKQA
+979 SASQHEPTVEEA
-991 RQEQNASVVSTAASA
+991 REARNASVVGTAAGAGSTQPVHMQEHKA
-1006 SSVQPA
+1006 EDPTLQGGAEPQKLADALPVQPA
-1012 QMQAPKAEPRVH
+1012 VATAQDKAEQPLPQPSESEQAPRTAQEAPLDLPV
-1024 QGSVEPQQLIGS
+1024 PP
-1036 LPAQPTTSTT
+1036 LPAQDDPEPEPTG
-1046 QDEAEKPLP
+1046 
-1055 PSNETEHAPRVTQ
+1055 PRT
-1068 EVPLD
+1068 
-1073 PPLPPPPARDNPG
+1073 
-1086 LEPASP
+1086 
-1092 RAADVGG
+1092 ADVGG
-1099 DAAHQAA
+1099 DATRHAAPPSSPSDEELDLPEHVAPPSAA
-1106 LPSSLSD
+1106 L
-1113 EDRDLPA
+1113 
-1120 HVTPPPAIV
+1120 T
-1129 AESNPMQ
+1129 ESNPMR
-1136 PGHPDHALYQQIRE
+1136 PGHPDHPLYQQIRE
-1150 GVEELDTK
+1150 GVAELDAQ

-1202 ILFVVQGEAND
+1202 TLFVVQGEAND

-1226 AQTPVED
+1226 AQTPVEE

-1241 SREAQQRSLANQ
+1241 SREAQQRALANQ
-1253 QEQLLQDE
+1253 QEQQLQDE
-1261 RAQQDIQV
+1261 RAQLDIQV

>member
-1 MAKFS
+1 MSKFI
-6 FDDYARTTFSVATN
+6 FDDFVKTTLGGATQA
-20 KGDGSV
+20 GSGEALTAQQISDV
-26 ISHHQMDEL
+26 IT
-35 IGYLKSSG
+35 YLKSPG
-43 SGPDDATSFSQYME
+43 SGPTTSVSFEQYVTGNMQAHPP
-57 TRLRSLPPELP
+57 RLPD
-68 AGTDYL
+68 GMDYL
-74 AFSGKDSG
+74 AFSGKDTAK
-82 GISNY
+82 ISNY
-87 RNATTYRGDL
+87 TNAEVY
-97 GSKAGIIGDTPW
+97 SKDINGKSGIIGDTPW
-109 GNFVQDLYENPA
+109 GKFVDQLAKNPA
-121 HHPDFGIIEGKL
+121 HIPDLQSMEAGLRSVMESK
-133 KIYLS
+133 
-138 SRGIVPL
+138 GIVPF
-145 GDEAAGA
+145 DKNYVGA
-152 LQDIMWNAGSPR
+152 LQDIMWNAGSPK
-164 FFENAIATGKPLVAF
+164 FFENAIATGKPLIAF
-179 VENAPAN
+179 VDGAPPD
-186 RGFSNFELPT
+186 RGFSRFELAT
-196 ALEHPQLRING
+196 ALDHPTVRING

-241 NSAHPVDV
+241 NSAQPVDV

-261 YDAVSRTLFER
+261 YDAVSKTLFER

-321 APRGPPQA
+321 APRGPPRA
-329 AAVAEAVA
+329 ATVAEAVA

-353 VAGVTGVALLAHD
+353 VAGVAGVALLAHD

-438 ERWAEQKDV
+438 ERWAEQKDI
-447 ERVYSQ
+447 ERIYSQ

-479 QVQSSDLGTGV
+479 QVQSTDLGTGV

-505 RTNYVATGTLERQL
+505 RTSYVATGTLERQL

-551 PAQGAFETD
+551 PARGAFETD
-560 RAFVRDSSSGQ
+560 RAFVRDASSGK

-591 VSAEQAQALDEQSR
+591 VSAEQAQVLDEQSR

-625 AHEQGRWNDF
+625 AHEQGRWSDF

-642 VPRAIQDAEASANT
+642 IPRAIQDAQASADT
-656 LNASDGNAYT
+656 LKASDGNAYT

-671 QWISKGMIIDSSAN
+671 QWVSKGVIFDSAAN
-685 RNLSDELEIAWQS
+685 RNLSDELEITWQS

-709 ATQLKDTAQVAPEGI
+709 ARQLKETAQVAHEGI

-768 MPDPRTHAPSADSAI
+768 MPDPRTHAPSAESAI
-783 ATFGDAGGNRMVLTG
+783 ATFGDAGGNRMVLIG

-808 QSQLRPEAPLAAQGA
+808 QSQFRPEGSLAAQGA
-823 TPADQATTPDVPELR
+823 APADQATTPDVPELR

-850 QQALQEAN
+850 RQALQEAN
-858 RQGSATV
+858 RQGSAAV
-865 DAHQAAS
+865 DAQQAAS
-872 AAVLQTRGVTIDP
+872 AAVLEARGMQVDP
-885 VEALKN
+885 GEALKVN
-891 DSDFQRGAVTD
+891 RDLQRGAATS
-902 AAIEPSREPAPAPAT
+902 AAVEPAREPTPAPAP
-917 VFAAPAA
+917 VIAAPSAS
-924 AIVEP
+924 IVEP
-929 ERTRPSRESEQLV
+929 ERTRPSRESEQA
-942 ESRSER
+942 EDAAR
-948 QADSAQRTEEAA
+948 QN
-960 QRDARK
+960 ARK
-966 DEAVSTAPVVNPQ
+966 EEPAPTAPAVGPQ
-979 SASQHEPTVKQA
+979 SASQHEPTVEEA
-991 RQEQNASVVSTAASA
+991 REARNASVVGTAAGAGSTQPVHMQEHKA
-1006 SSVQPA
+1006 EDPTLQGGAEPQKLADALPVQPA
-1012 QMQAPKAEPRVH
+1012 VATAQDKAEQPLPQLSESEQAPRTA
-1024 QGSVEPQQLIGS
+1024 
-1036 LPAQPTTSTT
+1036 
-1046 QDEAEKPLP
+1046 
-1055 PSNETEHAPRVTQ
+1055 Q

-1073 PPLPPPPARDNPG
+1073 LPVPPLPAQDNLE
-1086 LEPASP
+1086 LEPAGP
-1092 RAADVGG
+1092 RTADVGG
-1099 DAAHQAA
+1099 DATRQAA
-1106 LPSSLSD
+1106 PPSSPSD
-1113 EDRDLPA
+1113 EERDLPE
-1120 HVTPPPAIV
+1120 HVAPPSA
-1129 AESNPMQ
+1129 ALTESNPMR
-1136 PGHPDHALYQQIRE
+1136 PGHPDHPLYQQIRE
-1150 GVEELDTK
+1150 GVAELDAQ

-1202 ILFVVQGEAND
+1202 TLFVVQGEAND

-1226 AQTPVED
+1226 AQTPVEE

-1241 SREAQQRSLANQ
+1241 SREAQQRALANQ
-1253 QEQLLQDE
+1253 QEQQLLDE

-1274 G
+1274 C

>member
-1 MAKFS
+1 MSKFI
-6 FDDYARTTFSVATN
+6 FDDFVKTTLGGATQA
-20 KGDGSV
+20 GSGEALTAQQISDV
-26 ISHHQMDEL
+26 IT
-35 IGYLKSSG
+35 YLKSPG
-43 SGPDDATSFSQYME
+43 SGPTTSVSFEQYVTGNMQAHPP
-57 TRLRSLPPELP
+57 RLPD
-68 AGTDYL
+68 GMDYL
-74 AFSGKDSG
+74 AFSGKDTTK
-82 GISNY
+82 ISNY
-87 RNATTYRGDL
+87 TNAEVY
-97 GSKAGIIGDTPW
+97 SKDINGKSGIIGDTPW
-109 GNFVQDLYENPA
+109 GKFVDQLAKNPA
-121 HHPDFGIIEGKL
+121 HIPDLQSMEAGLRSVMESK
-133 KIYLS
+133 
-138 SRGIVPL
+138 GIVPF
-145 GDEAAGA
+145 DKNYVGA
-152 LQDIMWNAGSPR
+152 LQDIMWNAGSPK
-164 FFENAIATGKPLVAF
+164 FFENAIATGKPLIAF
-179 VENAPAN
+179 VDGAPPD
-186 RGFSNFELPT
+186 RGFSRFELAT
-196 ALEHPQLRING
+196 ALDHPTVRING

-261 YDAVSRTLFER
+261 YDAVSKTLFER

-292 VAAHA
+292 LAAHA

-321 APRGPPQA
+321 APRGPPRA
-329 AAVAEAVA
+329 ATVAEAVA

-353 VAGVTGVALLAHD
+353 VAGVAGVALLAHD

-423 IATGIGGGVLGAYLG
+423 IATVIGGGVLGAYLG
-438 ERWAEQKDV
+438 ERWAEQKDI

-479 QVQSSDLGTGV
+479 QVQSTDLGTGV
-490 EVRPVQTAQGDDVTF
+490 EVRPVQTAQGDDVIS
-505 RTNYVATGTLERQL
+505 RTSYVATGTLERQL
-519 NWQAARAS
+519 NWQAAQAS

-551 PAQGAFETD
+551 PARGAFETD
-560 RAFVRDSSSGQ
+560 RAFVRDASSGK

-591 VSAEQAQALDEQSR
+591 VSAEQAQVLDEQSR

-625 AHEQGRWNDF
+625 AHEQGRWSDF

-642 VPRAIQDAEASANT
+642 IPRAVEDAQASADT
-656 LNASDGNAYT
+656 LKASDGNAYT

-671 QWISKGMIIDSSAN
+671 QWVSKGVIFDSTAN
-685 RNLSDELEIAWQS
+685 RNLSDELEITWQS

-709 ATQLKDTAQVAPEGI
+709 ARQLKDTAQVAHEGI

-748 VAVEQTLNL
+748 LAVEQTLNL
-757 QGRTGDVVLEL
+757 QGRTGDVVMEL
-768 MPDPRTHAPSADSAI
+768 MPDPRTHAPSAESAI

-808 QSQLRPEAPLAAQGA
+808 QSQLRPEASLAAQGA
-823 TPADQATTPDVPELR
+823 APADQATTPDVPELR

-850 QQALQEAN
+850 RQALQEAN
-858 RQGSATV
+858 RQGSAAV
-865 DAHQAAS
+865 DAQQAAS
-872 AAVLQTRGVTIDP
+872 AAVLEARGVQVDP
-885 VEALKN
+885 GEALKVN
-891 DSDFQRGAVTD
+891 RDLQRGAATS
-902 AAIEPSREPAPAPAT
+902 AAVEPAREPTPAPAP
-917 VFAAPAA
+917 VIAAPSAS
-924 AIVEP
+924 IVEP
-929 ERTRPSRESEQLV
+929 ERTRPSRESEQA
-942 ESRSER
+942 EDAAR
-948 QADSAQRTEEAA
+948 QN
-960 QRDARK
+960 ARK
-966 DEAVSTAPVVNPQ
+966 EEPAPTAPAVGPQ
-979 SASQHEPTVKQA
+979 SASQHEPTVEEA
-991 RQEQNASVVSTAASA
+991 REARNASVVGTAAGAGSTQPVHMQEHKA
-1006 SSVQPA
+1006 EDPTLQGGAEPQKLADALPVQPA
-1012 QMQAPKAEPRVH
+1012 VATAQDKAEQPLPQPSESEQAPRTAQEAPLDLPV
-1024 QGSVEPQQLIGS
+1024 PP
-1036 LPAQPTTSTT
+1036 LPAQDDPEPEPTG
-1046 QDEAEKPLP
+1046 
-1055 PSNETEHAPRVTQ
+1055 PRT
-1068 EVPLD
+1068 
-1073 PPLPPPPARDNPG
+1073 
-1086 LEPASP
+1086 
-1092 RAADVGG
+1092 ADVGG
-1099 DAAHQAA
+1099 DATRQAA
-1106 LPSSLSD
+1106 PPSSPSD
-1113 EDRDLPA
+1113 EELDLPE
-1120 HVTPPPAIV
+1120 HVAPPSA
-1129 AESNPMQ
+1129 ALTESNPMR
-1136 PGHPDHALYQQIRE
+1136 PGHPDHPLYQQIRE
-1150 GVEELDTK
+1150 GVAELDAQ

-1202 ILFVVQGEAND
+1202 TLFVVQGEAND

-1226 AQTPVED
+1226 AQTPVEE

-1241 SREAQQRSLANQ
+1241 SREAQQRALANQ
-1253 QEQLLQDE
+1253 QEQQLQDE
-1261 RAQQDIQV
+1261 RAQLDIQV

>member
-1 MAKFS
+1 VPTFS
-6 FDDYARTTFSVATN
+6 FDDFALTTLNPATN
-20 KGDGSV
+20 AGDGSLLSDQQKAV
-26 ISHHQMDEL
+26 VLD
-35 IGYLKSSG
+35 YLKSPG
-43 SGPDDATSFSQYME
+43 SGPDTLTSYEDFLKQKIASHPPK
-57 TRLRSLPPELP
+57 LPPSI
-68 AGTDYL
+68 DYV
-74 AFSGKDSG
+74 AFSGKDRAG
-82 GISNY
+82 ASNFL
-87 RNATTYRGDL
+87 NAVAYVEDADY
-97 GSKAGIIGDTPW
+97 KAGIIGNTPW
-109 GNFVQDLYENPA
+109 GKYIADAGDRPSQ
-121 HHPDFGIIEGKL
+121 HPDFLAITDKFESFMKTQGF
-133 KIYLS
+133 
-138 SRGIVPL
+138 VPL
-145 GDEAAGA
+145 GDYKGA
-152 LQDIMWNAGSPR
+152 LQDMMWNAGSSQ
-164 FFENAIATGKPLVAF
+164 FLENAISTGKPLVAF
-179 VENAPAN
+179 VDGAPAN

-261 YDAVSRTLFER
+261 YDAVSKTLFER

-283 EMSTTRANW
+283 EMSATRANW

-309 PEPPSHA
+309 PEPPSHG

-329 AAVAEAVA
+329 VAVAEAVA

-344 HAGINPAIK
+344 HAGINSAIK
-353 VAGVTGVALLAHD
+353 VAGVAGVALLAHD

-438 ERWAEQKDV
+438 ERWAEQKDI

-551 PAQGAFETD
+551 PARGAFETD

-656 LNASDGNAYT
+656 LSASDGSAYT

-671 QWISKGMIIDSSAN
+671 KWVSKGMIFDSTAN
-685 RNLSDELEIAWQS
+685 RNLSDELEITWQS
-698 QNDGIAGLHDI
+698 QNEGIAGLHDI

-736 IERTE
+736 IELTE

-798 TTTIEDITRA
+798 TTTIEDIARA
-808 QSQLRPEAPLAAQGA
+808 QSQLRPEVSLAAQGA

-865 DAHQAAS
+865 DAHQAAT

-885 VEALKN
+885 VEALKV
-891 DSDFQRGAVTD
+891 DTDPQRGAATN
-902 AAIEPSREPAPAPAT
+902 AAIEPSREPAPAPAP
-917 VFAAPAA
+917 VIAAPSVK
-924 AIVEP
+924 IVEP
-929 ERTRPSRESEQLV
+929 ERTRPSRESEQRV

-960 QRDARK
+960 QRDARQ
-966 DEAVSTAPVVNPQ
+966 DEAVPTAPVVNPQ
-979 SASQHEPTVKQA
+979 SASQHEPTVEQA

-1006 SSVQPA
+1006 GSAQPA
-1012 QMQAPKAEPRVH
+1012 QMQEPKAEPHVH
-1024 QGSVEPQQLIGS
+1024 QGSVEPQQLTGS

-1055 PSNETEHAPRVTQ
+1055 PSNEIEHAPRVTQ

-1099 DAAHQAA
+1099 DTTHQAA
-1106 LPSSLSD
+1106 LPSFPSD
-1113 EDRDLPA
+1113 EGRDLPV
-1120 HVTPPPAIV
+1120 HVTPPAATL

-1150 GVEELDTK
+1150 GVEELDAK

-1226 AQTPVED
+1226 AQTPVEE

-1241 SREAQQRSLANQ
+1241 SREAQQRALANQ

-1269 RAASA
+1269 RAASM

>member
-1 MAKFS
+1 MPQFS
-6 FDDYARTTFSVATN
+6 FEEFALTTLTPATDAASGAPLTDQQ
-20 KGDGSV
+20 KAEV
-26 ISHHQMDEL
+26 IKH
-35 IGYLKSSG
+35 LKSPG
-43 SGPDDATSFSQYME
+43 SGPDGITSYEDFVNSK
-57 TRLRSLPPELP
+57 LRSFPAELP
-68 AGTDYL
+68 SSIDYV
-74 AFSGKDSG
+74 AFSGTDSFDNG
-82 GISNY
+82 NY
-87 RNATTYRGDL
+87 FNATEYGKSLQGRT
-97 GSKAGIIGDTPW
+97 GIIGDTPW
-109 GNFVQDLYENPA
+109 GKYIEEIVNKPEA
-121 HHPDFGIIEGKL
+121 HPDFHAIADKFQAFMDA
-133 KIYLS
+133 
-138 SRGIVPL
+138 RGFKPMGNGV
-145 GDEAAGA
+145 GA
-152 LQDIMWNAGSPR
+152 LQDMMWNAGSPK

-179 VENAPAN
+179 VDGAKPG
-186 RGFSNFELPT
+186 RGFDRFELASALDHPT
-196 ALEHPQLRING
+196 VRING

-221 SQSAAEYQALERS
+221 SQSAAEYQSLERT
-234 LAQHATT
+234 LAQHASTH
-241 NSAHPVDV
+241 SAQPVDV

-261 YDAVSRTLFER
+261 YDAVSKTLFER

-283 EMSTTRANW
+283 EMSTARANW
-292 VAAHA
+292 IAAHA
-297 NLGTGPRLFADL
+297 NLTTGPRLFADL

-316 PLQPG
+316 SLQPG
-321 APRGPPQA
+321 AARGPPHA
-329 AAVAEAVA
+329 ATVAEAVA
-337 DVAPHGM
+337 DVTTHGV
-344 HAGINPAIK
+344 HPGINPAIK
-353 VAGVTGVALLAHD
+353 VAGVAGVALLAHD

-438 ERWAEQKDV
+438 ERWAEQKDI

-505 RTNYVATGTLERQL
+505 RTSYVATGTLERQL

-543 LNANGLAE
+543 LSAHGLAE
-551 PAQGAFETD
+551 PARSAFETD
-560 RAFVRDSSSGQ
+560 RAFVRDASSGQ

-591 VSAEQAQALDEQSR
+591 VSAEQGQALDEQSR

-615 KAAMAARYMV
+615 KAAMAGRYMV
-625 AHEQGRWNDF
+625 AHEQGRWGDF

-642 VPRAIQDAEASANT
+642 IPRAVQDAQASADT
-656 LNASDGNAYT
+656 LKASDGNAYT

-671 QWISKGMIIDSSAN
+671 QWVSKGVIFDSTAN
-685 RNLSDELEIAWQS
+685 RNLSDELEITWQS

-709 ATQLKDTAQVAPEGI
+709 AKQLKDTAQVAPEGI

-768 MPDPRTHAPSADSAI
+768 MPDPRTHAPSAESAI
-783 ATFGDAGGNRMVLTG
+783 ATFGEAGGNRMVLTG
-798 TTTIEDITRA
+798 TTTIEDISRA
-808 QSQLRPEAPLAAQGA
+808 QSQLRPEASLAAQGA
-823 TPADQATTPDVPELR
+823 APADHATTPDVPELR

-850 QQALQEAN
+850 RQALQEAN
-858 RQGSATV
+858 RQGSAAV
-865 DAHQAAS
+865 DAQQAAS
-872 AAVLQTRGVTIDP
+872 VAVLEARGVHVDP
-885 VEALKN
+885 VEVLKV
-891 DSDFQRGAVTD
+891 DSDLQRGTAPS
-902 AAIEPSREPAPAPAT
+902 AAIEPAREPTPAPAPVITAPSAT
-917 VFAAPAA
+917 
-924 AIVEP
+924 IVEP
-929 ERTRPSRESEQLV
+929 EHTPPSRESEQRV

-948 QADSAQRTEEAA
+948 QADSAQRAEDAA
-960 QRDARK
+960 QQDARK
-966 DEAVSTAPVVNPQ
+966 EESAPTAQAAGPQ
-979 SASQHEPTVKQA
+979 SASQHEPNVEQSG
-991 RQEQNASVVSTAASA
+991 QVQNASVVSTAAIAGSTQP
-1006 SSVQPA
+1006 VQI
-1012 QMQAPKAEPRVH
+1012 QGPKAEPPAH
-1024 QGSVEPQQLIGS
+1024 QGRVEPQMLTDA
-1036 LPAQPTTSTT
+1036 LPVRAAAATA
-1046 QDEAEKPLP
+1046 QDEAVKPLP
-1055 PSNETEHAPRVTQ
+1055 RPSENEQAPRTAQ
-1068 EVPLD
+1068 EVPLE
-1073 PPLPPPPARDNPG
+1073 LPVSPPPARGNPE
-1086 LEPASP
+1086 LETAGP
-1092 RAADVGG
+1092 RADEIGG
-1099 DAAHQAA
+1099 DTTPQAA
-1106 LPSSLSD
+1106 PPSSPSG
-1113 EDRDLPA
+1113 EERNLPE
-1120 HVTPPPAIV
+1120 HVEPQPAAL

-1150 GVEELDTK
+1150 GVEELDAK

-1191 SNATATHPAGH
+1191 SNATSSHPAGH
-1202 ILFVVQGEAND
+1202 TLFVVQGEAND

-1226 AQTPVED
+1226 AQMPVEE

-1241 SREAQQRSLANQ
+1241 SREAQQRALANQ
-1253 QEQLLQDE
+1253 QELLLQDE

-1269 RAASA
+1269 RAASM

>member
-1 MAKFS
+1 MPTFS
-6 FDDYARTTFSVATN
+6 FDDFALTTLNPATN
-20 KGDGSV
+20 AGDGSLLSDQQKAV
-26 ISHHQMDEL
+26 VLD
-35 IGYLKSSG
+35 YLKSPG
-43 SGPDDATSFSQYME
+43 SGPDTLTSYEDFLKQKIASHPPK
-57 TRLRSLPPELP
+57 LPPSI
-68 AGTDYL
+68 DYV
-74 AFSGKDSG
+74 AFSGKDRAG
-82 GISNY
+82 ASNFLSAVAY
-87 RNATTYRGDL
+87 VEDADY
-97 GSKAGIIGDTPW
+97 KAGIIGNTPW
-109 GNFVQDLYENPA
+109 GKYITNAGDRPSQ
-121 HHPDFGIIEGKL
+121 HPDFLAITDKFESFMKTQGF
-133 KIYLS
+133 
-138 SRGIVPL
+138 VPL
-145 GDEAAGA
+145 GDYKGA
-152 LQDIMWNAGSPR
+152 LQDMMWNAGSSQ
-164 FFENAIATGKPLVAF
+164 FLENAISTGKPLVAF
-179 VENAPAN
+179 VDGAPAN

-241 NSAHPVDV
+241 NGAHPVDV

-261 YDAVSRTLFER
+261 YDAVSKTLFER

-283 EMSTTRANW
+283 EMSNTRANW

-297 NLGTGPRLFADL
+297 NPATGPRLFADL

-321 APRGPPQA
+321 APRGPPHA
-329 AAVAEAVA
+329 ATIAETVA
-337 DVAPHGM
+337 DVAPHGVN
-344 HAGINPAIK
+344 AGINPAIK
-353 VAGVTGVALLAHD
+353 VAGVAGVALLAHD

-380 GNAAGADSTAAHFV
+380 GNVAGADSTAAHFV

-438 ERWAEQKDV
+438 ERWAEQKDI

-466 DPNGRWLR
+466 DLNGRWLR

-479 QVQSSDLGTGV
+479 QVQSTDLGTGV
-490 EVRPVQTAQGDDVTF
+490 EVRPVQTAQGDDITF
-505 RTNYVATGTLERQL
+505 RTSYVATGTLERQL

-535 PPPQNPYR
+535 PPPQAPYR
-543 LNANGLAE
+543 LSANGLAE
-551 PAQGAFETD
+551 PARGAFETD
-560 RAFVRDSSSGQ
+560 RSFVRDASSRQ

-591 VSAEQAQALDEQSR
+591 VSEEQAQALDEQSR

-642 VPRAIQDAEASANT
+642 IPRAVQDAQASADT
-656 LNASDGNAYT
+656 LKASDGNAYT

-671 QWISKGMIIDSSAN
+671 QWVSKGVIYDSTAN
-685 RNLSDELEIAWQS
+685 RNLSDELEITWQS
-698 QNDGIAGLHDI
+698 QNEGIAGLHDI
-709 ATQLKDTAQVAPEGI
+709 AKQLKDTAQIAPEGI

-768 MPDPRTHAPSADSAI
+768 MPDPRTHAPGAESAI

-798 TTTIEDITRA
+798 TTTIEDIARA
-808 QSQLRPEAPLAAQGA
+808 QSQLRPEVPLAAQGA

-850 QQALQEAN
+850 RQALQEAN
-858 RQGSATV
+858 RQGGAAV
-865 DAHQAAS
+865 DAQQAAS
-872 AAVLQTRGVTIDP
+872 AAVMEARGVQVDP
-885 VEALKN
+885 VEALKV
-891 DSDFQRGAVTD
+891 DSDLQPGAATN
-902 AAIEPSREPAPAPAT
+902 AAVESARQPAPSPAA
-917 VFAAPAA
+917 VIAAPSAS
-924 AIVEP
+924 IVEP

-942 ESRSER
+942 ENHSER
-948 QADSAQRTEEAA
+948 QADSAQRAEDAARQDVRKEEPAP
-960 QRDARK
+960 
-966 DEAVSTAPVVNPQ
+966 TAPAVGPQ
-979 SASQHEPTVKQA
+979 STSQHEPTVEQA
-991 RQEQNASVVSTAASA
+991 RQVQNASVVSTAASA
-1006 SSVQPA
+1006 GSTQPV
-1012 QMQAPKAEPRVH
+1012 QMQEPGAENPVH
-1024 QGSVEPQQLIGS
+1024 QGSAEPQKLTDA
-1036 LPAQPTTSTT
+1036 LPAQPAVATA
-1046 QDEAEKPLP
+1046 QDKAEKQ
-1055 PSNETEHAPRVTQ
+1055 PSEREQTPRTAQ

-1073 PPLPPPPARDNPG
+1073 PPVPPPPARDNPE
-1086 LEPASP
+1086 LEPTDP
-1092 RAADVGG
+1092 RTADVGG
-1099 DAAHQAA
+1099 EATHEAA
-1106 LPSSLSD
+1106 LPSSPSD
-1113 EDRDLPA
+1113 EERDFPEHVEPQPA
-1120 HVTPPPAIV
+1120 AL
-1129 AESNPMQ
+1129 AESNPMR
-1136 PGHPDHALYQQIRE
+1136 PGHPDHELYQQIRE
-1150 GVEELDTK
+1150 GVEELDAK

-1179 DNDLSHVDHVLV
+1179 DNDLSHVNHVLV

-1202 ILFVVQGEAND
+1202 TLFVVQGEAND

-1226 AQTPVED
+1226 AQTPVEE

-1241 SREAQQRSLANQ
+1241 SREAQQRALANQ
-1253 QEQLLQDE
+1253 QEQQLQDE

-1269 RAASA
+1269 RAASM

>member
-1 MAKFS
+1 MPTFS
-6 FDDYARTTFSVATN
+6 FDDFALTTLNPATN
-20 KGDGSV
+20 AGDGSLLSDQQKAV
-26 ISHHQMDEL
+26 VLD
-35 IGYLKSSG
+35 YLKSPG
-43 SGPDDATSFSQYME
+43 SGPDTLTSYEDFLKQKIASHPPK
-57 TRLRSLPPELP
+57 LPPSI
-68 AGTDYL
+68 DYV
-74 AFSGKDSG
+74 AFSGKDRAG
-82 GISNY
+82 ASNFLSAVAY
-87 RNATTYRGDL
+87 VEDADY
-97 GSKAGIIGDTPW
+97 KAGIIGNTPW
-109 GNFVQDLYENPA
+109 GKYITDAGDRPSQ
-121 HHPDFGIIEGKL
+121 HPDFLAITDKFESFMKTQGF
-133 KIYLS
+133 
-138 SRGIVPL
+138 VPL
-145 GDEAAGA
+145 GDYKGA
-152 LQDIMWNAGSPR
+152 LQDMMWNAGSSQ
-164 FFENAIATGKPLVAF
+164 FLENAISTGKPLVAF
-179 VENAPAN
+179 VDGAPAN

-241 NSAHPVDV
+241 NSARPVDV

-261 YDAVSRTLFER
+261 YDAVSKTLFER

-292 VAAHA
+292 VTAHA
-297 NLGTGPRLFADL
+297 NPTTGPRLFADL

-353 VAGVTGVALLAHD
+353 VAGVAGVALLAHD

-438 ERWAEQKDV
+438 ERWAEQKDI
-447 ERVYSQ
+447 ERIYSQ

-461 TRDPA
+461 ARDPA

-490 EVRPVQTAQGDDVTF
+490 EVRPVQTAEGDDVTF
-505 RTNYVATGTLERQL
+505 RTSYVATGTLERQL

-535 PPPQNPYR
+535 PPPQAPYR
-543 LNANGLAE
+543 LSANGLAE
-551 PAQGAFETD
+551 PARGAFETD
-560 RAFVRDSSSGQ
+560 RSFVRDASSGQ

-591 VSAEQAQALDEQSR
+591 VSEEQAQALDEQSR

-656 LNASDGNAYT
+656 LNASDGSAYT
-666 RQADG
+666 RQVDG
-671 QWISKGMIIDSSAN
+671 QWVSKGMIFDSTAN
-685 RNLSDELEIAWQS
+685 RNLSDELEITWQS
-698 QNDGIAGLHDI
+698 QNEGIAGLHDI

-736 IERTE
+736 IELTE

-783 ATFGDAGGNRMVLTG
+783 ATFGDTGGNRMVLTG
-798 TTTIEDITRA
+798 TTTIEDIARA
-808 QSQLRPEAPLAAQGA
+808 QSQLRPEASLAAQGA

-858 RQGSATV
+858 RQGSAAV
-865 DAHQAAS
+865 DAQQAAS
-872 AAVLQTRGVTIDP
+872 AAVLEARGMQVDP
-885 VEALKN
+885 VEALKV
-891 DSDFQRGAVTD
+891 DTDLQRGTATN
-902 AAIEPSREPAPAPAT
+902 AADEPAREPAPSPAP
-917 VFAAPAA
+917 VIAAPSA

-929 ERTRPSRESEQLV
+929 ERTRPSRESVQPE

-948 QADSAQRTEEAA
+948 QVDSAQRAEDAARQDVRKEEPAP
-960 QRDARK
+960 
-966 DEAVSTAPVVNPQ
+966 TAPAVGPQ
-979 SASQHEPTVKQA
+979 STSQHEPTVEQA
-991 RQEQNASVVSTAASA
+991 RQVQNASVVSTAASA
-1006 SSVQPA
+1006 GSTQPV
-1012 QMQAPKAEPRVH
+1012 QMQEPGAENPVH
-1024 QGSVEPQQLIGS
+1024 QGSAEPQKLTDA
-1036 LPAQPTTSTT
+1036 LPAQPAVATA
-1046 QDEAEKPLP
+1046 QDKAEKQ
-1055 PSNETEHAPRVTQ
+1055 PSEREQTPRTAQ

-1073 PPLPPPPARDNPG
+1073 PPVPPPPARDNPE
-1086 LEPASP
+1086 LEPTDP
-1092 RAADVGG
+1092 RTADVGG
-1099 DAAHQAA
+1099 EATHQAA
-1106 LPSSLSD
+1106 LPSSPSD
-1113 EDRDLPA
+1113 EERDFPE
-1120 HVTPPPAIV
+1120 HVEPQQASL
-1129 AESNPMQ
+1129 AESNPMR
-1136 PGHPDHALYQQIRE
+1136 PGHPDHELYQQIRE
-1150 GVEELDTK
+1150 GVEELDAK

-1168 RMTASL
+1168 KMTASL

-1202 ILFVVQGEAND
+1202 TLFVVQGEAND

-1226 AQTPVED
+1226 AQTPVEE

-1241 SREAQQRSLANQ
+1241 SREAQQRALANQ
-1253 QEQLLQDE
+1253 QEQQLQDE

-1269 RAASA
+1269 RAASM

>member
-1 MAKFS
+1 MSKFI
-6 FDDYARTTFSVATN
+6 FDDFVKTTLGGATQA
-20 KGDGSV
+20 GSGEALTAQQISDV
-26 ISHHQMDEL
+26 IT
-35 IGYLKSSG
+35 YLKSPG
-43 SGPDDATSFSQYME
+43 SGPTTSVSFEQYVTGNMQAHPP
-57 TRLRSLPPELP
+57 RLPD
-68 AGTDYL
+68 GMDYL
-74 AFSGKDSG
+74 AFSGKDTAK
-82 GISNY
+82 ISNY
-87 RNATTYRGDL
+87 TNAEVY
-97 GSKAGIIGDTPW
+97 SKDINGKSGIIGDTPW
-109 GNFVQDLYENPA
+109 GKFVDQLAKNPA
-121 HHPDFGIIEGKL
+121 HIPDLQSMEAGLRSVMESK
-133 KIYLS
+133 
-138 SRGIVPL
+138 GIVPF
-145 GDEAAGA
+145 DKNYVGA
-152 LQDIMWNAGSPR
+152 LQDIMWNAGSPK
-164 FFENAIATGKPLVAF
+164 FFENAIATGKPLIAF
-179 VENAPAN
+179 VDGAPPD
-186 RGFSNFELPT
+186 RGFSRFELAT
-196 ALEHPQLRING
+196 ALDHPTVRING

-261 YDAVSRTLFER
+261 YDAVSKTLFER

-283 EMSTTRANW
+283 EMSTTRVNW

-297 NLGTGPRLFADL
+297 DLGTGPRLFADL
-309 PEPPSHA
+309 PDPPSHA

-321 APRGPPQA
+321 APRGPPHA
-329 AAVAEAVA
+329 ATVAEAVA

-353 VAGVTGVALLAHD
+353 VAGVAGVALLAHD

-438 ERWAEQKDV
+438 ERWAEQKDI

-461 TRDPA
+461 TRDAA

-479 QVQSSDLGTGV
+479 QVQSTDLGTGV

-505 RTNYVATGTLERQL
+505 RTSYVATGTLERQL

-551 PAQGAFETD
+551 PARGAFETD
-560 RAFVRDSSSGQ
+560 RAFVRDASSGQ

-625 AHEQGRWNDF
+625 AHEQGRWSDF

-642 VPRAIQDAEASANT
+642 IPRAIQDAQASADT
-656 LNASDGNAYT
+656 LKASDGNAYT

-671 QWISKGMIIDSSAN
+671 QWVSKGVIFDSAAN
-685 RNLSDELEIAWQS
+685 RNLSDELEITWQS

-709 ATQLKDTAQVAPEGI
+709 ARQLKETAQVAHEGI

-768 MPDPRTHAPSADSAI
+768 MPDPRTHAPSAESAI

-808 QSQLRPEAPLAAQGA
+808 QSQFRPEGSLAAQGA
-823 TPADQATTPDVPELR
+823 APVDQATTPDVPELR

-850 QQALQEAN
+850 RQALQEAN
-858 RQGSATV
+858 RQGSAAV
-865 DAHQAAS
+865 DAQQAAS
-872 AAVLQTRGVTIDP
+872 AAVLEARGVQVDP
-885 VEALKN
+885 GEALKVN
-891 DSDFQRGAVTD
+891 RDLQRGAATS
-902 AAIEPSREPAPAPAT
+902 AAVEPAREPTPAPAP
-917 VFAAPAA
+917 VIAAPSAS
-924 AIVEP
+924 IVEP
-929 ERTRPSRESEQLV
+929 ERTLPSRESEQA
-942 ESRSER
+942 EDAAR
-948 QADSAQRTEEAA
+948 QN
-960 QRDARK
+960 ARK
-966 DEAVSTAPVVNPQ
+966 EEPAPTAPAVGPQ
-979 SASQHEPTVKQA
+979 SASQHEPTVEEA
-991 RQEQNASVVSTAASA
+991 REARNASVVGTAAGAGSTQPVHMQEHKA
-1006 SSVQPA
+1006 EDPTLQGGAEPQKLADALPVQPA
-1012 QMQAPKAEPRVH
+1012 VATAQDKAEQPLPQPSESEQAPRTAQEAPLDLPV
-1024 QGSVEPQQLIGS
+1024 PP
-1036 LPAQPTTSTT
+1036 LPAQDDPEPEPTG
-1046 QDEAEKPLP
+1046 
-1055 PSNETEHAPRVTQ
+1055 PRT
-1068 EVPLD
+1068 
-1073 PPLPPPPARDNPG
+1073 
-1086 LEPASP
+1086 
-1092 RAADVGG
+1092 ADVGG
-1099 DAAHQAA
+1099 DATRQAA
-1106 LPSSLSD
+1106 PPSSPSD
-1113 EDRDLPA
+1113 EELDLPE
-1120 HVTPPPAIV
+1120 HVAPPSA
-1129 AESNPMQ
+1129 ALTESNPMR
-1136 PGHPDHALYQQIRE
+1136 PGHPDHPLYQQIRE
-1150 GVEELDTK
+1150 GVAELDAQ

-1202 ILFVVQGEAND
+1202 TLFVVQGEAND

-1226 AQTPVED
+1226 AQTPVEE

-1241 SREAQQRSLANQ
+1241 SREAQQRALANQ

-1261 RAQQDIQV
+1261 RAQQDIQA
-1269 RAASA
+1269 RAASM

>member
-1 MAKFS
+1 MSKFI
-6 FDDYARTTFSVATN
+6 FDDFVKTTLGGATQA
-20 KGDGSV
+20 GSGEALTAQQISDV
-26 ISHHQMDEL
+26 IT
-35 IGYLKSSG
+35 YLKSPG
-43 SGPDDATSFSQYME
+43 SGPTTSVSFEQYVTGNMQAHPP
-57 TRLRSLPPELP
+57 RLPD
-68 AGTDYL
+68 GMDYL
-74 AFSGKDSG
+74 AFSGKDTAK
-82 GISNY
+82 ISNY
-87 RNATTYRGDL
+87 TNAEVY
-97 GSKAGIIGDTPW
+97 SKDINGKSGIIGDTPW
-109 GNFVQDLYENPA
+109 GKFVDQLAKNPA
-121 HHPDFGIIEGKL
+121 HIPDLQSMEAGLRSVMESK
-133 KIYLS
+133 
-138 SRGIVPL
+138 GIVPF
-145 GDEAAGA
+145 DKNYVGA
-152 LQDIMWNAGSPR
+152 LQDIMWNAGSPK
-164 FFENAIATGKPLVAF
+164 FFENAIATGKPLIAF
-179 VENAPAN
+179 VDGAPPD
-186 RGFSNFELPT
+186 RGFSRFELAT
-196 ALEHPQLRING
+196 ALDHPTVRING

-261 YDAVSRTLFER
+261 YDAVSKTLFER

-297 NLGTGPRLFADL
+297 DLGTGPRLFADL
-309 PEPPSHA
+309 PDPPSHA

-321 APRGPPQA
+321 APRGPPHA
-329 AAVAEAVA
+329 ATVAEAVA

-353 VAGVTGVALLAHD
+353 VAGVAGVALLAHD

-438 ERWAEQKDV
+438 ERWAEQKDI

-461 TRDPA
+461 TRDAA

-479 QVQSSDLGTGV
+479 QVQSTDLGTGV

-505 RTNYVATGTLERQL
+505 RTSYVATGTLERQL

-551 PAQGAFETD
+551 PARGAFETD
-560 RAFVRDSSSGQ
+560 RAFVRDASSGQ

-625 AHEQGRWNDF
+625 AHEQGRWSDF

-642 VPRAIQDAEASANT
+642 IPRAIQDAQASADT
-656 LNASDGNAYT
+656 LKASDGNAYT

-671 QWISKGMIIDSSAN
+671 QWVSKGVIFDSAAN
-685 RNLSDELEIAWQS
+685 RNLSDELEITWQS

-709 ATQLKDTAQVAPEGI
+709 ARQLKETAQVAHEGI

-768 MPDPRTHAPSADSAI
+768 MPDPRTHAPSAESAI

-798 TTTIEDITRA
+798 TTTIEDIMRA
-808 QSQLRPEAPLAAQGA
+808 QSQFRPEGSLAAQGA
-823 TPADQATTPDVPELR
+823 APADQATTPDVPELR

-850 QQALQEAN
+850 RQALQEAN
-858 RQGSATV
+858 RQGSAAV
-865 DAHQAAS
+865 DAQQAAS
-872 AAVLQTRGVTIDP
+872 AAVLEARGVQVDP
-885 VEALKN
+885 GEALKVN
-891 DSDFQRGAVTD
+891 RDLQRGAATS
-902 AAIEPSREPAPAPAT
+902 AAVEPAREPTP
-917 VFAAPAA
+917 VIAAPSAS
-924 AIVEP
+924 IVEP
-929 ERTRPSRESEQLV
+929 ERTRPSRESEQA
-942 ESRSER
+942 EDAAR
-948 QADSAQRTEEAA
+948 QN
-960 QRDARK
+960 ARK
-966 DEAVSTAPVVNPQ
+966 EEPAPTAPAVGPQ
-979 SASQHEPTVKQA
+979 SASQHEPTVEEA
-991 RQEQNASVVSTAASA
+991 REARNASVVGTAAGAGSTQPVHMQEHKA
-1006 SSVQPA
+1006 EDPTLQGGAEPQKLADALPVQPA
-1012 QMQAPKAEPRVH
+1012 VATAQDKAEQPLPQPSESEQAPRTAQEAPLDLPV
-1024 QGSVEPQQLIGS
+1024 PP
-1036 LPAQPTTSTT
+1036 LPAQDDPEPEPTG
-1046 QDEAEKPLP
+1046 
-1055 PSNETEHAPRVTQ
+1055 PRT
-1068 EVPLD
+1068 
-1073 PPLPPPPARDNPG
+1073 
-1086 LEPASP
+1086 
-1092 RAADVGG
+1092 ADVGG
-1099 DAAHQAA
+1099 DATRQAA
-1106 LPSSLSD
+1106 PPSSPSD
-1113 EDRDLPA
+1113 EELDLPE
-1120 HVTPPPAIV
+1120 HVAPPSA
-1129 AESNPMQ
+1129 ALTESNPMR
-1136 PGHPDHALYQQIRE
+1136 PGHPDHPLYQQIRE
-1150 GVEELDTK
+1150 GVAELDAQ

-1202 ILFVVQGEAND
+1202 TLFVVQGEAND

-1226 AQTPVED
+1226 AQTPVEE

-1241 SREAQQRSLANQ
+1241 SREAQQRALANQ
-1253 QEQLLQDE
+1253 QEQQLQDE
-1261 RAQQDIQV
+1261 RAQLDIQV